1 MTDQQL
7 YIDGVLMDMS
17 EDSAIT
23 LDIKSNLF
31 RDITKMTANTTYTI
45 NLPKTA
51 HNMAVLEFAGK
62 PSTSSRYPYIFHTA
76 RYFRNGLEIIRNG
89 RASVLSVKE
98 TIEISIYW
106 GFFQALATLQS
117 SDLKLN
123 ELNCTKYLRFNRNNS
138 SYTYEKAI
146 SEGVFYGTY
155 DAAAV
160 KTSSEEWQGYD
171 RSVGGNSNTTYSLVD
186 GKIRTG
192 TEVGKYVSGEV
203 LTDETYQCAI
213 IPFEAG
219 MRATISKVLG
229 KGDYRT
235 WAILDTN
242 KNIVILAADAGT
254 TEAETNPNIPA
265 PDPILPAT
273 IGAGILCAS
282 VDTKTAMTTIS
293 IRFALMDEAPAGQV
307 EYGSYDPATGFTEA
321 WGVED
326 IPADKGGTEI
336 TVNVTRY
343 KQAGRL
349 IYVKPSKSGMLYWIA
364 GEGSDSNYYVSGGT
378 QYKTSRFAP
387 YSVKYTSES
396 EPIDIDLQAPATA
409 EWLVINAI
417 KEYSTGTTI
426 QVKSETENRAKASS
440 REVQTSSG
448 GGTFGGGGSFGYADK
463 GAIQPSVTAQ
473 YILDLI
479 TAQTGVAFGWSSQAK
494 ETIKGLAV
502 PLITRKADAQTVV
515 GSFEGTFIATT
526 NLGILEIQPT
536 SLSEVFDGLEL
547 ANRYSQL
554 KVKIA
559 CTMIFDVQ
567 INWSWDASNARP
579 NGHIGNSY
587 EGSIEWNGVYQ
598 YDPCYV
604 EIKVVSKHTS
614 DQEESEY
621 TKTYI
626 AGKEIEKDD
635 AYSRT
640 YITDY
645 DSDKVN
651 GRFIHLAAGR
661 GEIQLE
667 EGDIVT
673 FEFKHYGKG
682 TLRGLRGY
690 NGRISA
696 SISQSDEVPYGGNFP
711 IGKNLPDIK
720 VTDFLKCICILTSTF
735 PSQRFTDG
743 RLAFAD
749 IVSLWEAKAQA
760 VDWTKKLIP
769 SEACN
774 HPRQTDFSV
783 EDYCQH
789 NIYKWKE
796 DDTVFQKHDADME
809 IDNKTLEY
817 TQDVCTL
824 PFAATD
830 GNRIP
835 IYEWESVQRYFGRTT
850 TLTVQTATKYKAC
863 KDRIVNLT
871 KTDAGYA
878 ALAFN
883 IDLQGIFDSKLE
895 KLRKTVAN
903 PHQITERFN
912 LSDLEILNFDETKP
926 VYLAQYGA
934 YFAVLEIKTTNSGY
948 CEVTMIELNN

>member
-17 EDSAIT
+17 EESAIT

-62 PSTSSRYPYIFHTA
+62 PSTSSKYPYIFHTA
-76 RYFRNGLEIIRNG
+76 RYFRNGLEIIHSG

-106 GFFQALATLQS
+106 GLFQALATLQS

-123 ELNCTKYLRFNRNNS
+123 ELNCTKYLRFTKDNS
-138 SYTYEKAI
+138 YDTYEKAI
-146 SEGVFYGTY
+146 ADGVFYGRYET
-155 DAAAV
+155 AV
-160 KTSSEEWQGYD
+160 AKTSSDEWMGFDQN
-171 RSVGGNSNTTYSLVD
+171 VGGNSDTTYSLVE

-192 TEVGKYVSGEV
+192 TEIGKYVSGEV

-213 IPFEAG
+213 IPFEVG

-229 KGDYRT
+229 KGQFRT

-242 KNIVILAADAGT
+242 KNVISLADDAGK
-254 TEAETNPNIPA
+254 TEKETRPVLFA
-265 PDPILPAT
+265 PDPILGMFVSA
-273 IGAGILCAS
+273 GACIANLETS
-282 VDTKTAMTTIS
+282 VAMETIS
-293 IRFALMDEAPAGQV
+293 IRVRAEKAGSV
-307 EYGSYDPATGFTEA
+307 EYGALDTKTGETTP
-321 WGVED
+321 WGTYEVAAGE
-326 IPADKGGTEI
+326 TEI
-336 TVNVTRY
+336 NVV
-343 KQAGRL
+343 KS
-349 IYVKPSKSGMLYWIA
+349 KPSGLLVYIKPSVDKMIGKSMSTSVAAYYLSDGKLSQVEA
-364 GEGSDSNYYVSGGT
+364 SGEYN
-378 QYKTSRFAP
+378 
-387 YSVKYTSES
+387 VKYTSES
-396 EPIDIDLQAPATA
+396 MPIDVDLQAPATA
-409 EWLVINAI
+409 VWLIVNAI
-417 KEYSTGTTI
+417 KAYSTGTTI
-426 QVKSETENRAKASS
+426 LVKSKSETESNSRAST
-440 REVQTSSG
+440 RTFDGSG
-448 GGTFGGGGSFGYADK
+448 SFGGGGSFGSSWSN
-463 GAIQPSVTAQ
+463 GTIQPSVTAR

-479 TAQTGVAFGWSSQAK
+479 TAQTGVAFDWSNQAK
-494 ETIKGLAV
+494 EIIKGLAV

-515 GSFEGTFIATT
+515 GSLEGTFFHTES
-526 NLGILEIQPT
+526 LGVLDFQPT
-536 SLSEVFDGLEL
+536 SLSEVFDGLEIGH
-547 ANRYSQL
+547 RYSQL
-554 KVKIA
+554 NVKIA
-559 CTMIFDVQ
+559 RKMIFDVQ
-567 INWSWDASNARP
+567 MNWSWDASKVTP
-579 NGHIGNSY
+579 SGHKSWSFG
-587 EGSIEWNGVYQ
+587 EGSTEWQAFYSYPPNYIEM
-598 YDPCYV
+598 
-604 EIKVVSKHTS
+604 KVKHKNDDGTWT
-614 DQEESEY
+614 E
-621 TKTYI
+621 TPYI
-626 AGKEIEKDD
+626 AGLQQDETSGK
-635 AYSRT
+635 YV
-640 YITDY
+640 TDY
-645 DSDKVN
+645 ESDKVN
-651 GRFIHLAAGR
+651 GRFIHLVAGR
-661 GEIQLE
+661 GEIDLE

-673 FEFKHYGKG
+673 FEMKHPKNQA
-682 TLRGLRGY
+682 LIGLKCY
-690 NGRISA
+690 NGRLSA
-696 SISQSDEVPYGGNFP
+696 SIKQSDDVPYGGNFP

-735 PSQRFTDG
+735 PSQRFIGGT
-743 RLAFAD
+743 LTFAD
-749 IVSLWEAKAQA
+749 IVNLWEDKAQA

-769 SEACN
+769 SEASN

-796 DDTVFQKHDADME
+796 DDTVYQQHDADMT

-835 IYEWESVQRYFGRTT
+835 IYEWESKQSTFGNTT
-850 TLTVQTATKYKAC
+850 YTRQVATKYKAC

-871 KTDAGYA
+871 KNDAGYA
-878 ALAFN
+878 ELAFN
-883 IDLQGIFDSKLE
+883 IDLQDIFDSKLE

-903 PHQITERFN
+903 PHHIVERFN

-934 YFAVLEIKTTNSGY
+934 YFAVLEIKTTSSGY

>member
-62 PSTSSRYPYIFHTA
+62 PSTSSKYPYIFHTA
-76 RYFRNGLEIIRNG
+76 RYFRNGLEIIHSG

-106 GFFQALATLQS
+106 GLFQALATLQS

-123 ELNCTKYLRFNRNNS
+123 ELNCTKHLRFAKSNS
-138 SYTYEKAI
+138 YDTYEKAI
-146 SEGVFYGTY
+146 ADGVFYGRYET
-155 DAAAV
+155 AV
-160 KTSSEEWQGYD
+160 AKTSSDEWMGFDQN
-171 RSVGGNSNTTYSLVD
+171 VGGNSDTTYSLVE

-192 TEVGKYVSGEV
+192 TEIGKYVSGEV

-213 IPFEAG
+213 IPFEVG

-229 KGDYRT
+229 KGQFRT

-242 KNIVILAADAGT
+242 KNVISLADDAGK
-254 TEAETNPNIPA
+254 TEKETRPVLFA
-265 PDPILPAT
+265 PDPILGMFVRA
-273 IGAGILCAS
+273 GACIANLETS
-282 VDTKTAMTTIS
+282 VAMETIS
-293 IRFALMDEAPAGQV
+293 IRVRAEKAGSV
-307 EYGSYDPATGFTEA
+307 EYGALDTKTGETTP
-321 WGVED
+321 WGTYEVAAGE
-326 IPADKGGTEI
+326 TEI
-336 TVNVTRY
+336 NVV
-343 KQAGRL
+343 KS
-349 IYVKPSKSGMLYWIA
+349 KPSGLLVYIKPSVDKMIGKSMSTSVAAYYLSDGKLSQVQA
-364 GEGSDSNYYVSGGT
+364 SGEYN
-378 QYKTSRFAP
+378 
-387 YSVKYTSES
+387 VKYTSES
-396 EPIDIDLQAPATA
+396 MPIDVDLQAPATA
-409 EWLVINAI
+409 VWLIINAI
-417 KEYSTGTTI
+417 KAYSTGTTI
-426 QVKSETENRAKASS
+426 LVKSKSETESNARAST
-440 REVQTSSG
+440 RTFDGSG
-448 GGTFGGGGSFGYADK
+448 SFGGGGSFGSSWSN
-463 GAIQPSVTAQ
+463 GTIQPSVTAR

-479 TAQTGVAFGWSSQAK
+479 TAQTGVAFDWSNQAK
-494 ETIKGLAV
+494 EIIKGLAV

-515 GSFEGTFIATT
+515 GSLQGTFFHTE
-526 NLGILEIQPT
+526 NLGILDFQPT
-536 SLSEVFDGLEL
+536 SLSEVFDGLEIGH
-547 ANRYSQL
+547 RYSQL
-554 KVKIA
+554 NVKIA
-559 CTMIFDVQ
+559 CKMIFDVQ
-567 INWSWDASNARP
+567 MNWSWDASKVTP
-579 NGHIGNSY
+579 SGHKSWSFG
-587 EGSIEWNGVYQ
+587 EGSTEWQAFYSYPPNYIEM
-598 YDPCYV
+598 
-604 EIKVVSKHTS
+604 KVKHKNDDGTWT
-614 DQEESEY
+614 E
-621 TKTYI
+621 TPYI
-626 AGKEIEKDD
+626 AGLQQDETSGK
-635 AYSRT
+635 YV
-640 YITDY
+640 TDY
-645 DSDKVN
+645 ESDKVN
-651 GRFIHLAAGR
+651 GRFIHLVAGR
-661 GEIQLE
+661 GEIDLE

-673 FEFKHYGKG
+673 FEMKHPKNQA
-682 TLRGLRGY
+682 LIGLKCY
-690 NGRISA
+690 NGRLSA
-696 SISQSDEVPYGGNFP
+696 SIKQSDDVPYGGNFP

-735 PSQRFTDG
+735 PSQRFIGGT
-743 RLAFAD
+743 LTFAD
-749 IVSLWEAKAQA
+749 IVNLWEDKAQA

-769 SEACN
+769 SEASN

-796 DDTVFQKHDADME
+796 DDTVYQQHDADMT

-835 IYEWESVQRYFGRTT
+835 IYEWESKQSTFGNTT
-850 TLTVQTATKYKAC
+850 YTRQVATKYKAC

-871 KTDAGYA
+871 KNDAGYA
-878 ALAFN
+878 ELAFN
-883 IDLQGIFDSKLE
+883 IDLQDIFDNKLE

-903 PHQITERFN
+903 SHQIVERFN

>member
-62 PSTSSRYPYIFHTA
+62 PSTSSKYPFIFHTA
-76 RYFRNGLEIIRNG
+76 RYFRNGLEIIHSG

-106 GFFQALATLQS
+106 GLFQALATLQS

-123 ELNCTKYLRFNRNNS
+123 ELKCTKYLRFTKNNS
-138 SYTYEKAI
+138 YDTYEKAI
-146 SEGVFYGTY
+146 ADGVFYGRYET
-155 DAAAV
+155 AV
-160 KTSSEEWQGYD
+160 AKTSSDEWMGFDQN
-171 RSVGGNSNTTYSLVD
+171 VGGNSDTTYSLVE

-192 TEVGKYVSGEV
+192 TEIGKYVSGEV

-213 IPFEAG
+213 IPFEVG

-229 KGDYRT
+229 KGQFRT

-242 KNIVILAADAGT
+242 KNVISIADDAGK
-254 TEAETNPNIPA
+254 TEKETRPVLFA
-265 PDPILPAT
+265 PDPILGMFVSA
-273 IGAGILCAS
+273 GACIANLETS
-282 VDTKTAMTTIS
+282 VAMETIS
-293 IRFALMDEAPAGQV
+293 IRVRAEKAGSV
-307 EYGSYDPATGFTEA
+307 EYGALDTKTGETTP
-321 WGVED
+321 WGTYEVAAGE
-326 IPADKGGTEI
+326 TEI
-336 TVNVTRY
+336 NVV
-343 KQAGRL
+343 KS
-349 IYVKPSKSGMLYWIA
+349 KPSGLLVYIKPSVDKMIGKSMSTSVAAYYLSDGKLSQVQA
-364 GEGSDSNYYVSGGT
+364 SGEYN
-378 QYKTSRFAP
+378 
-387 YSVKYTSES
+387 VKYTSES
-396 EPIDIDLQAPATA
+396 MPIDVDLQAPATA
-409 EWLVINAI
+409 VWLIINAI
-417 KEYSTGTTI
+417 KAYSTGTTI
-426 QVKSETENRAKASS
+426 LVKSKSETESNARAST
-440 REVQTSSG
+440 RTFDGSG
-448 GGTFGGGGSFGYADK
+448 SFGGGGSFGSSWSN
-463 GAIQPSVTAQ
+463 GTIQPSVTAR

-479 TAQTGVAFGWSSQAK
+479 TAQTGVAFDWSNQAI
-494 ETIKGLAV
+494 EIIKGLAV

-515 GSFEGTFIATT
+515 GSLEGTFFHTES
-526 NLGILEIQPT
+526 LGILDFQPT
-536 SLSEVFDGLEL
+536 SLSEVFDGLEIGH
-547 ANRYSQL
+547 RYSQL
-554 KVKIA
+554 NVKIA
-559 CTMIFDVQ
+559 CKMIFDVQ
-567 INWSWDASNARP
+567 MNWSWDASKVTP
-579 NGHIGNSY
+579 SGHKSWSFG
-587 EGSIEWNGVYQ
+587 EGSTEWQAFYSYPPNYIEM
-598 YDPCYV
+598 
-604 EIKVVSKHTS
+604 KVKHKNDDGTWT
-614 DQEESEY
+614 E
-621 TKTYI
+621 TPYI
-626 AGKEIEKDD
+626 AGLQQDETSGK
-635 AYSRT
+635 YV
-640 YITDY
+640 TDY
-645 DSDKVN
+645 ESDKVN
-651 GRFIHLAAGR
+651 GRFIHLVAGR
-661 GEIQLE
+661 GEIDLE

-673 FEFKHYGKG
+673 FEMKHPKNQA
-682 TLRGLRGY
+682 LIGLKCY
-690 NGRISA
+690 NGRLSA
-696 SISQSDEVPYGGNFP
+696 SIKQSDDVPYGGNFP

-735 PSQRFTDG
+735 PSQRFIGGT
-743 RLAFAD
+743 LTFAD
-749 IVSLWEAKAQA
+749 IVNLWEDKAQA

-769 SEACN
+769 SEASN

-796 DDTVFQKHDADME
+796 DDTVYKQHDADMT

-835 IYEWESVQRYFGRTT
+835 IYEWESKQSTFGNTT
-850 TLTVQTATKYKAC
+850 YTRQVATKYKAC

-871 KTDAGYA
+871 KNDAGYA
-878 ALAFN
+878 ELAFN
-883 IDLQGIFDSKLE
+883 IDLQDIFDDKLE

-903 PHQITERFN
+903 PHHIVERFN

-934 YFAVLEIKTTNSGY
+934 YFAVLEIKTTSSGY

>member
-7 YIDGVLMDMS
+7 YIDGILMDMS
-17 EDSAIT
+17 EETAIT

-62 PSTSSRYPYIFHTA
+62 PSTSSTYPYILHTA

-106 GFFQALATLQS
+106 GLFQALATLQT

-123 ELNCTKYLRFNRNNS
+123 ELNSTKYLRFNRNNS

-146 SEGVFYGTY
+146 SEGVFYGRYET
-155 DAAAV
+155 AAV

-171 RSVGGNSNTTYSLVD
+171 RNVGGNSNTTYSLVD

-203 LTDETYQCAI
+203 LTDETYRCAI

-235 WAILDTN
+235 WAILDKN
-242 KNIVILAADAGT
+242 KNVLSLAVDAGK
-254 TEAETNPNIPA
+254 TEVETYPSLPV
-265 PDPILPAT
+265 PDPMLGMFVEA
-273 IGAGILCAS
+273 GACIANLETS
-282 VDTKTAMTTIS
+282 VAMETIS
-293 IRFALMDEAPAGQV
+293 IRVRAEKAGSV
-307 EYGSYDPATGFTEA
+307 EYGALNKETGETTPWGTYEISAAGETEF
-321 WGVED
+321 
-326 IPADKGGTEI
+326 
-336 TVNVTRY
+336 NVV
-343 KQAGRL
+343 KSKPSGIL
-349 IYVKPSKSGMLYWIA
+349 IYIKPSVDNMINMALNTGVAAYYLSDGKLSQVHSSGA
-364 GEGSDSNYYVSGGT
+364 
-378 QYKTSRFAP
+378 
-387 YSVKYTSES
+387 YSVKCTSES
-396 EPIDIDLQAPATA
+396 MPINVDLKAPATA
-409 EWLVINAI
+409 KWLVVNAI

-426 QVKSETENRAKASS
+426 LVESNSETENNAKAISAFDGDGS
-440 REVQTSSG
+440 
-448 GGTFGGGGSFGYADK
+448 FGGGGSFGSLRSN
-463 GAIQPSVTAQ
+463 GTIQPSVTAQ
-473 YILDLI
+473 YIIDLV
-479 TAQTGVAFGWSSQAK
+479 TAQTGVAFGWSNRAK
-494 ETIKGLAV
+494 EIIKGLAV

-515 GSFEGTFIATT
+515 GSLEGTFFSTE
-526 NLGILEIQPT
+526 NLGILDFQAT
-536 SLSEVFDGLEL
+536 SLSEVFDGLEKGH
-547 ANRYSQL
+547 RYSQL
-554 KVKIA
+554 NVKIA

-567 INWSWDASNARP
+567 MNWSWDASNARP
-579 NGHIGNSY
+579 NGYVGSSY
-587 EGSIEWNGVYQ
+587 EGSTEQNGVYN
-598 YDPCYV
+598 YEPCYV

-626 AGKEIEKDD
+626 AGKEIDEDN
-635 AYSRT
+635 ASFRR

-661 GEIQLE
+661 GEIDLE

-682 TLRGLRGY
+682 GLRGLRGY

-735 PSQRFTDG
+735 PSQRFIGET
-743 RLAFAD
+743 LTFAD
-749 IVSLWEAKAQA
+749 IVNLWEDKAQA

-769 SEACN
+769 SEASN

-796 DDTVFQKHDADME
+796 DDTVYQQHDADMT

-835 IYEWESVQRYFGRTT
+835 IYEWESKQSTFGRT
-850 TLTVQTATKYKAC
+850 TLTVQVATKYKAC

-871 KTDAGYA
+871 KNDAGYA
-878 ALAFN
+878 ELAFN
-883 IDLQGIFDSKLE
+883 IDLQDIFDNKLK

-934 YFAVLEIKTTNSGY
+934 YFAVLEVKTTRGGY
-948 CEVTMIELNN
+948 CDVTMIELNN

>member
-1 MTDQQL
+1 MTDHQL
-7 YIDGVLMDMS
+7 YIDGILMDMS
-17 EDSAIT
+17 EETAIT

-62 PSTSSRYPYIFHTA
+62 PSTSSKYPYIFHTA

-106 GFFQALATLQS
+106 GLFQALATLQS

-123 ELNCTKYLRFNRNNS
+123 ELNCTKYLRFAKNNTS
-138 SYTYEKAI
+138 DTYEKAI
-146 SEGVFYGTY
+146 SEGVFYGRYET
-155 DAAAV
+155 AV
-160 KTSSEEWQGYD
+160 FKTSSEEWQGYD
-171 RSVGGNSNTTYSLVD
+171 SNVGGNSDTTYSLVD

-192 TEVGKYVSGEV
+192 TEIGKYVSCEV
-203 LTDETYQCAI
+203 LTDETYRCAI

-229 KGDYRT
+229 KGQFRT

-242 KNIVILAADAGT
+242 KNVLSLADDAGK
-254 TEAETNPNIPA
+254 TEKETYPILPA
-265 PDPILPAT
+265 PDPILGT
-273 IGAGILCAS
+273 FVSAGDCIANLETS
-282 VDTKTAMTTIS
+282 VAMETIS
-293 IRFALMDEAPAGQV
+293 IRVRAKKAGSV
-307 EYGSYDPATGFTEA
+307 EYGTLNKETGETTPWGTYDVAAGETEFSVVKSKPS
-321 WGVED
+321 G
-326 IPADKGGTEI
+326 I
-336 TVNVTRY
+336 
-343 KQAGRL
+343 L
-349 IYVKPSKSGMLYWIA
+349 IYIKPSVDDMINMVLSTKGVVAYYL
-364 GEGSDSNYYVSGGT
+364 SDGKLSQVHSLG
-378 QYKTSRFAP
+378 A

-396 EPIDIDLQAPATA
+396 MPIDVELQAPATA
-409 EWLVINAI
+409 QWLIVNAI

-426 QVKSETENRAKASS
+426 LVKSISETENNAKASRGTFGGS
-440 REVQTSSG
+440 FGNSG
-448 GGTFGGGGSFGYADK
+448 GGTFKSEGT
-463 GAIQPSVTAQ
+463 IQPSVTAQ

-479 TAQTGVAFGWSSQAK
+479 TVQTGVAFGWSNRAK
-494 ETIKGLAV
+494 ETINGLAV

-515 GSFEGTFIATT
+515 GSLEGTFFQTES
-526 NLGILEIQPT
+526 LGILDFQPT
-536 SLSEVFDGLEL
+536 SLSEVFDGLEIGH
-547 ANRYSQL
+547 RYSQL
-554 KVKIA
+554 NVKIA
-559 CTMIFDVQ
+559 CKMIFDVQ
-567 INWSWDASNARP
+567 MNWSWDASKVTP
-579 NGHIGNSY
+579 SGHKSWSFG
-587 EGSIEWNGVYQ
+587 EGSTESQAFYSYPPNYIEMKVKHNNG
-598 YDPCYV
+598 DGTWTETP
-604 EIKVVSKHTS
+604 
-614 DQEESEY
+614 
-621 TKTYI
+621 YI
-626 AGKEIEKDD
+626 AGLQQDETSGK
-635 AYSRT
+635 YV
-640 YITDY
+640 TDY
-645 DSDKVN
+645 ESDKVN
-651 GRFIHLAAGR
+651 GRFIHLVAGR
-661 GEIQLE
+661 GEIDLE

-673 FEFKHYGKG
+673 FEMKHPKNQ
-682 TLRGLRGY
+682 TLIGLKCY
-690 NGRISA
+690 NGRLSA
-696 SISQSDEVPYGGNFP
+696 SIKQSDEVPYGGNFP

-735 PSQRFTDG
+735 PSQRFIGGT
-743 RLAFAD
+743 LTFAD

-796 DDTVFQKHDADME
+796 DDTVYQQHDADMT

-835 IYEWESVQRYFGRTT
+835 IYEWENHQYTFGRTT
-850 TLTVQTATKYKAC
+850 KTVQTPTKYKAC

-871 KTDAGYA
+871 KNDAGYA
-878 ALAFN
+878 ELAFN
-883 IDLQGIFDSKLE
+883 IDLQDIFDNKLE

-903 PHQITERFN
+903 PHHIVERFN
-912 LSDLEILNFDETKP
+912 LSDLEILEFDETKP

-934 YFAVLEIKTTNSGY
+934 YFAVTEIKTTSSGY

>member
-7 YIDGVLMDMS
+7 YIDGILMDMS
-17 EDSAIT
+17 EETAIT

-62 PSTSSRYPYIFHTA
+62 PSTSSKYPYILHTA

-106 GFFQALATLQS
+106 GLFQALATLQS

-123 ELNCTKYLRFNRNNS
+123 ELNCTKYLRFTKNNS
-138 SYTYEKAI
+138 PYTYEKAI
-146 SEGVFYGTY
+146 SEGVFYGRYET
-155 DAAAV
+155 AAV

-171 RSVGGNSNTTYSLVD
+171 RNVGGNSDTTYSLVG

-242 KNIVILAADAGT
+242 KNVLSLADDAGK
-254 TEAETNPNIPA
+254 TEVETYPLLPS
-265 PDPILPAT
+265 PDPMLGTFVSA
-273 IGAGILCAS
+273 GACIANIETS
-282 VDTKTAMTTIS
+282 VAMETIS
-293 IRFALMDEAPAGQV
+293 IRVRAEKAGSV
-307 EYGSYDPATGFTEA
+307 EYGALNKETGETTPWGTYDVAAGETEF
-321 WGVED
+321 
-326 IPADKGGTEI
+326 
-336 TVNVTRY
+336 NVV
-343 KQAGRL
+343 KSKPSGIL
-349 IYVKPSKSGMLYWIA
+349 IYIKPSADDMINMALSTGVAAYYLSDGKLSQVHSSGA
-364 GEGSDSNYYVSGGT
+364 
-378 QYKTSRFAP
+378 
-387 YSVKYTSES
+387 YSVKYTSGS
-396 EPIDIDLQAPATA
+396 MPIDVDLQAPATA

-417 KEYSTGTTI
+417 KEYSTGTNI
-426 QVKSETENRAKASS
+426 LVKSETESRARAIS
-440 REVQTSSG
+440 
-448 GGTFGGGGSFGYADK
+448 GTFDGGGSFGGGSFGFADK
-463 GAIQPSVTAQ
+463 GTIQPSVTAQ
-473 YILDLI
+473 YIIDLI
-479 TAQTGVAFGWSSQAK
+479 TAQTGVAFGWSNRAK
-494 ETIKGLAV
+494 EIIKGLAV

-515 GSFEGTFIATT
+515 GSLEGTFFQTE
-526 NLGILEIQPT
+526 NLGILDFQLT
-536 SLSEVFDGLEL
+536 SLSEVFDGLEIGH
-547 ANRYSQL
+547 RYSQL
-554 KVKIA
+554 NVKIA

-567 INWSWDASNARP
+567 MNWSWDASNARP
-579 NGHIGNSY
+579 NGHVGSSY
-587 EGSIEWNGVYQ
+587 EGSTEYNGVYN
-598 YDPCYV
+598 YEPCYV

-614 DQEESEY
+614 TQEESEY

-626 AGKEIEKDD
+626 AGKEIDEDN
-635 AYSRT
+635 ASFRR

-661 GEIQLE
+661 GEIELE
-667 EGDIVT
+667 DGDIVT

-682 TLRGLRGY
+682 VLRGLRGY

-735 PSQRFTDG
+735 PSQRFIGET
-743 RLAFAD
+743 LTFAD
-749 IVSLWEAKAQA
+749 IVNLWEDKAQA

-769 SEACN
+769 SEASN

-796 DDTVFQKHDADME
+796 DDTVYQQHDADMT

-830 GNRIP
+830 ENRIP
-835 IYEWESVQRYFGRTT
+835 IYEWESKQSNFGRTT
-850 TLTVQTATKYKAC
+850 ITTQVATKYKAC

-871 KTDAGYA
+871 KNDAGYA
-878 ALAFN
+878 ELAFN

-912 LSDLEILNFDETKP
+912 LSDLEILEFDETKP

-934 YFAVLEIKTTNSGY
+934 YFAVLEIKTTSSGY

>member
-7 YIDGVLMDMS
+7 YIDGILMDMS

-62 PSTSSRYPYIFHTA
+62 PSTSSKYPYIFHTA
-76 RYFRNGLEIIRNG
+76 RYFRNGLEIIHSG

-106 GFFQALATLQS
+106 GLFQALATLQS

-123 ELNCTKYLRFNRNNS
+123 ELNCTKYLRFTKDNS
-138 SYTYEKAI
+138 PYTYEKAI
-146 SEGVFYGTY
+146 ADGVFYGRYET
-155 DAAAV
+155 AV
-160 KTSSEEWQGYD
+160 AKTSSDEWMGFD
-171 RSVGGNSNTTYSLVD
+171 LNVGGNNDTTYSLVE

-192 TEVGKYVSGEV
+192 TEIGKYLSGEV

-229 KGDYRT
+229 KGQFRT

-242 KNIVILAADAGT
+242 KNVISLADDAGK
-254 TEAETNPNIPA
+254 TEKETYPVLPA
-265 PDPILPAT
+265 PNPMLGMFVSA
-273 IGAGILCAS
+273 GACIANLETS
-282 VDTKTAMTTIS
+282 VAMETIS
-293 IRFALMDEAPAGQV
+293 IRVRAEKAGFV
-307 EYGSYDPATGFTEA
+307 EYGALDTKTGETTPWGTHEVEA
-321 WGVED
+321 GE
-326 IPADKGGTEI
+326 TEI
-336 TVNVTRY
+336 NVV
-343 KQAGRL
+343 KS
-349 IYVKPSKSGMLYWIA
+349 KPSGLLVYIKPSVDKMISMVISTAVAAYYL
-364 GEGSDSNYYVSGGT
+364 SDGKLSKVQVGG
-378 QYKTSRFAP
+378 A

-396 EPIDIDLQAPATA
+396 MPIDVSLQAPATA
-409 EWLVINAI
+409 VWLIINAI
-417 KEYSTGTTI
+417 KAYSTGTTI
-426 QVKSETENRAKASS
+426 LVKSKSETENNARASS
-440 REVQTSSG
+440 GTFERSG
-448 GGTFGGGGSFGYADK
+448 GSFGGGGSSGSSW
-463 GAIQPSVTAQ
+463 GNGTIQPSVTAK

-479 TAQTGVAFGWSSQAK
+479 TAQTGVAFGWSNRAK
-494 ETIKGLAV
+494 EIIKGLAV
-502 PLITRKADAQTVV
+502 PLITRKADSQTVA
-515 GSFEGTFIATT
+515 GSFEGTFFQTES
-526 NLGILEIQPT
+526 LGILDFQPK
-536 SLSEVFDGLEL
+536 SLSEVFDGLEIGH
-547 ANRYSQL
+547 RYSQL
-554 KVKIA
+554 NVKIA
-559 CTMIFDVQ
+559 CKMIFDVQ
-567 INWSWDASNARP
+567 MNWSWDASKATP
-579 NGHIGNSY
+579 SGYKAWSFD
-587 EGSIEWNGVYQ
+587 EGSTERQAFYSYPPNYIEM
-598 YDPCYV
+598 
-604 EIKVVSKHTS
+604 KVKHKNNDGTWTETPYIAGAL
-614 DQEESEY
+614 QEESRKYVTNYE
-621 TKTYI
+621 
-626 AGKEIEKDD
+626 
-635 AYSRT
+635 
-640 YITDY
+640 
-645 DSDKVN
+645 SDMVN
-651 GRFIHLAAGR
+651 GRFIRLLAGR
-661 GEIQLE
+661 GEIDLE

-673 FEFKHYGKG
+673 FEMKHPKNRA
-682 TLRGLRGY
+682 LFGLKCY
-690 NGRISA
+690 NGRLTA
-696 SISQSDEVPYGGNFP
+696 SIKQSDEVPYGGNFP

-735 PSQRFTDG
+735 TSQRFIGGT
-743 RLAFAD
+743 LTFAD
-749 IVSLWEAKAQA
+749 IVNLWETKAQA

-769 SEACN
+769 SEASN

-796 DDTVFQKHDADME
+796 DDTVYQQHDADMT

-835 IYEWESVQRYFGRTT
+835 IYEWEESTTYFGNSVNHTEWTT
-850 TLTVQTATKYKAC
+850 QAATKYKAC

-871 KTDAGYA
+871 KNDAGYA
-878 ALAFN
+878 ELAFN
-883 IDLQGIFDSKLE
+883 IDLQDIFDNKLE
-895 KLRKTVAN
+895 KFRKTVAN
-903 PHQITERFN
+903 PHHIVERFN

>member
-1 MTDQQL
+1 MDLPENTD
-7 YIDGVLMDMS
+7 VV
-17 EDSAIT
+17 

-31 RDITKMTANTTYTI
+31 RDVTKMTSNYTYTI
-45 NLPKTA
+45 QLPRTVHNLSVLQQADRPKS
-51 HNMAVLEFAGK
+51 G
-62 PSTSSRYPYIFHTA
+62 SRYPYIFHTA

-106 GFFQALATLQS
+106 GLFQALATLQS

-123 ELNCTKYLRFNRNNS
+123 ELNCTKYLRFTKNNS
-138 SYTYEKAI
+138 YDTYEKAI
-146 SEGVFYGTY
+146 TEGVFYGRYET
-155 DAAAV
+155 AV
-160 KTSSEEWQGYD
+160 AKTSSDEWYGYD
-171 RSVGGNSNTTYSLVD
+171 RNVGGNSDTTYSLVE

-229 KGDYRT
+229 KGQFRT

-242 KNIVILAADAGT
+242 KNVLSIADDAGK
-254 TEAETNPNIPA
+254 TEKETSPILQA
-265 PDPILPAT
+265 PDPMLGMFVKA
-273 IGAGILCAS
+273 GACIANLETS
-282 VDTKTAMTTIS
+282 VAMETIS
-293 IRFALMDEAPAGQV
+293 IRVRAEKAGSV
-307 EYGSYDPATGFTEA
+307 EYGALNKETGETTPWGTYEVAAGETEFS
-321 WGVED
+321 VV
-326 IPADKGGTEI
+326 KS
-336 TVNVTRY
+336 
-343 KQAGRL
+343 
-349 IYVKPSKSGMLYWIA
+349 KPSGLLVYIKPSVDKMINMALSTAVAAYYL
-364 GEGSDSNYYVSGGT
+364 SDGKLSQVKAVG
-378 QYKTSRFAP
+378 A

-396 EPIDIDLQAPATA
+396 MPIDVDLQAPATA
-409 EWLVINAI
+409 EWLIINAI
-417 KEYSTGTTI
+417 KAYSTGTTI
-426 QVKSETENRAKASS
+426 LVKSNSETENNARAS
-440 REVQTSSG
+440 
-448 GGTFGGGGSFGYADK
+448 GGTFNGSGSFGGGSSISFASDGT
-463 GAIQPSVTAQ
+463 IQPSVTAQ

-479 TAQTGVAFGWSSQAK
+479 TAETGVAFGWSNQAK
-494 ETIKGLAV
+494 EIIKGLAV

-515 GSFEGTFIATT
+515 GSFEGTFFSTE
-526 NLGILEIQPT
+526 NLGILDFQPT
-536 SLSEVFDGLEL
+536 SLSEVFDGLEIGH
-547 ANRYSQL
+547 RHSQL
-554 KVKIA
+554 NVKIA

-567 INWSWDASNARP
+567 MNWSWDASKVNP
-579 NGHIGNSY
+579 SLHKSWSY
-587 EGSIEWNGVYQ
+587 GGSTETQAVYL
-598 YDPCYV
+598 YPPCYI

-626 AGKEIEKDD
+626 AG
-635 AYSRT
+635 RT
-640 YITDY
+640 SDYEGTDPSV
-645 DSDKVN
+645 SDTSDQLVG

-661 GEIQLE
+661 GEIELE

-673 FEFKHYGKG
+673 FEMKHPKNQR
-682 TLRGLRGY
+682 LMGLKCY
-690 NGRISA
+690 NGRLSA
-696 SISQSDEVPYGGNFP
+696 SIKQSDEVPYGGNFP

-720 VTDFLKCICILTSTF
+720 VTDFLKCICILASTF
-735 PSQRFTDG
+735 PSQRFIGGT
-743 RLAFAD
+743 LSLVD
-749 IVSLWEAKAQA
+749 IVSLWETKAQA

-769 SEACN
+769 SEASN

-796 DDTVFQKHDADME
+796 DDTVYQQHDADMTV
-809 IDNKTLEY
+809 DNKTLEY

-835 IYEWESVQRYFGRTT
+835 IYEWESKQYTFGRTT
-850 TLTVQTATKYKAC
+850 ITVQVATKYKAC

-871 KTDAGYA
+871 KSDTGYA
-878 ALAFN
+878 ELAFN
-883 IDLQGIFDSKLE
+883 IDLQSIFDSKLE
-895 KLRKTVAN
+895 KFRKTIAN

-934 YFAVLEIKTTNSGY
+934 YFAVLEIKTTSSGY

>member
-1 MTDQQL
+1 MTDHQL
-7 YIDGVLMDMS
+7 YIDGILMDMS
-17 EDSAIT
+17 EETAIT

-31 RDITKMTANTTYTI
+31 RDVTKMTANTTYTI

-62 PSTSSRYPYIFHTA
+62 PSTSSKYPYIFHTA

-106 GFFQALATLQS
+106 GLFQALATLQS

-123 ELNCTKYLRFNRNNS
+123 ELNCTKYLRFSKNNTS
-138 SYTYEKAI
+138 DTYEKAI
-146 SEGVFYGTY
+146 SEGVFYGRYET
-155 DAAAV
+155 AV
-160 KTSSEEWQGYD
+160 FKTSSEEWQGYD
-171 RSVGGNSNTTYSLVD
+171 SNVGGNSDTTYSLVD

-192 TEVGKYVSGEV
+192 TEIGKYVSGEV
-203 LTDETYQCAI
+203 LTDETYRCAI

-229 KGDYRT
+229 KGQFRT
-235 WAILDTN
+235 WAILDIN
-242 KNIVILAADAGT
+242 KNVLSLADDAGK
-254 TEAETNPNIPA
+254 TEKETRPVLTA
-265 PDPILPAT
+265 PDPML
-273 IGAGILCAS
+273 GMFVSAGDCIANLETS
-282 VDTKTAMTTIS
+282 VAMETIS
-293 IRFALMDEAPAGQV
+293 IRVRAEKAGSV
-307 EYGSYDPATGFTEA
+307 EYGTLNKETGETTPWGTYDVAAGKTEFSVVKRKPS
-321 WGVED
+321 G
-326 IPADKGGTEI
+326 I
-336 TVNVTRY
+336 
-343 KQAGRL
+343 L
-349 IYVKPSKSGMLYWIA
+349 IYIKPSVDKMINMALSTGDVA
-364 GEGSDSNYYVSGGT
+364 AYYLSGGKLS
-378 QYKTSRFAP
+378 QVQSSGA

-396 EPIDIDLQAPATA
+396 MPVDVDLQAPATA
-409 EWLVINAI
+409 KLLIINAI
-417 KEYSTGTTI
+417 KDYSTGTTI
-426 QVKSETENRAKASS
+426 LVKSISEPESNAKASRGTFGGS
-440 REVQTSSG
+440 FGNSG
-448 GGTFGGGGSFGYADK
+448 GGTLKSEGT
-463 GAIQPSVTAQ
+463 IQPSVTAQ

-479 TAQTGVAFGWSSQAK
+479 TVQTGVEFGWSNRAK
-494 ETIKGLAV
+494 ETINGLAV

-515 GSFEGTFIATT
+515 GSLEGTFFQTES
-526 NLGILEIQPT
+526 LGILDFQPT
-536 SLSEVFDGLEL
+536 SLSEVFDGMEIGH
-547 ANRYSQL
+547 RYSQL
-554 KVKIA
+554 NVKIA
-559 CTMIFDVQ
+559 CKMIFDVQ
-567 INWSWDASNARP
+567 MNWSWDASKVTP
-579 NGHIGNSY
+579 SGHKSWSFG
-587 EGSIEWNGVYQ
+587 EGSTESQAFYSYPPNYIEMKVKHNNG
-598 YDPCYV
+598 DGTWTETP
-604 EIKVVSKHTS
+604 
-614 DQEESEY
+614 
-621 TKTYI
+621 YI
-626 AGKEIEKDD
+626 AGLQQDETSGK
-635 AYSRT
+635 YV
-640 YITDY
+640 TDY
-645 DSDKVN
+645 ESDKLN
-651 GRFIHLAAGR
+651 GRFIHLVSGR
-661 GEIQLE
+661 GEIDLE

-673 FEFKHYGKG
+673 FEMKHPRNQA
-682 TLRGLRGY
+682 LIGLRCY
-690 NGRISA
+690 NGRLSA
-696 SISQSDEVPYGGNFP
+696 SIKQSDEVPYGGNYP

-735 PSQRFTDG
+735 PSQRFIGGT
-743 RLAFAD
+743 LTFAD

-769 SEACN
+769 SEASN

-796 DDTVFQKHDADME
+796 DDTVYQQHDADMA

-835 IYEWESVQRYFGRTT
+835 IYEWENHQYTFGRTT
-850 TLTVQTATKYKAC
+850 KTVQTPTKYKAC

-871 KTDAGYA
+871 KNDAGYA
-878 ALAFN
+878 ELAFN
-883 IDLQGIFDSKLE
+883 IDLQGIFDSRLE

>member
-1 MTDQQL
+1 
-7 YIDGVLMDMS
+7 MDMS
-17 EDSAIT
+17 EETAIT

-62 PSTSSRYPYIFHTA
+62 PSTSSKYPYILHTA

-106 GFFQALATLQS
+106 GLFQALATLQS

-123 ELNCTKYLRFNRNNS
+123 ELNCTKYLRFTKNNNP
-138 SYTYEKAI
+138 YTYEKAI
-146 SEGVFYGTY
+146 SEGVFYGRYET
-155 DAAAV
+155 AAV

-171 RSVGGNSNTTYSLVD
+171 RNVGGNSDTTYSLVG

-229 KGDYRT
+229 MGDYRT

-242 KNIVILAADAGT
+242 KNVLSLADDAGK
-254 TEAETNPNIPA
+254 TEVETYPLLPS
-265 PDPILPAT
+265 PDPMLGTFVSA
-273 IGAGILCAS
+273 GACIANIETS
-282 VDTKTAMTTIS
+282 MAMETIS
-293 IRFALMDEAPAGQV
+293 IRVRAEKAGSV
-307 EYGSYDPATGFTEA
+307 EYGALNKETGETTPWGTYDVAAGETEF
-321 WGVED
+321 
-326 IPADKGGTEI
+326 
-336 TVNVTRY
+336 NVV
-343 KQAGRL
+343 KSKPSGIL
-349 IYVKPSKSGMLYWIA
+349 IYIKPSVDKMINMALSTGVAAYYLSDGKLSQVHSSGA
-364 GEGSDSNYYVSGGT
+364 
-378 QYKTSRFAP
+378 
-387 YSVKYTSES
+387 YSVKYKSKS
-396 EPIDIDLQAPATA
+396 MPIDVDLQAPATA

-426 QVKSETENRAKASS
+426 LVKSETESRAIS
-440 REVQTSSG
+440 
-448 GGTFGGGGSFGYADK
+448 GTFDGGGSFGGGSFGFADK
-463 GAIQPSVTAQ
+463 GTIQPSVTAQ
-473 YILDLI
+473 YIIDLI
-479 TAQTGVAFGWSSQAK
+479 TAQTGVAFGWSNRAK
-494 ETIKGLAV
+494 EIIKGLAV

-515 GSFEGTFIATT
+515 GSLEGTFFQTE
-526 NLGILEIQPT
+526 NLGILDFQLT
-536 SLSEVFDGLEL
+536 SLSEVFDGLEIGH
-547 ANRYSQL
+547 RYSQL
-554 KVKIA
+554 NVKIA

-567 INWSWDASNARP
+567 MNWSWDASNARP
-579 NGHIGNSY
+579 NGHVGSSY
-587 EGSIEWNGVYQ
+587 EGSTEYNGVYN
-598 YDPCYV
+598 YEPCYV

-614 DQEESEY
+614 TQEESEY

-626 AGKEIEKDD
+626 AGKEIDEDN
-635 AYSRT
+635 ASFRR

-661 GEIQLE
+661 GEIELE
-667 EGDIVT
+667 DGDIVT

-682 TLRGLRGY
+682 VLRGLRGY

-735 PSQRFTDG
+735 PSQRFIGET
-743 RLAFAD
+743 LTFAD
-749 IVSLWEAKAQA
+749 IVNLWEDKAQA

-769 SEACN
+769 SEASN

-796 DDTVFQKHDADME
+796 DDTVYQQHDADMT

-835 IYEWESVQRYFGRTT
+835 IYEWESKQSNFDRTT
-850 TLTVQTATKYKAC
+850 ITTQVATKYKAC

-871 KTDAGYA
+871 KNDAGYA
-878 ALAFN
+878 ELAFN
-883 IDLQGIFDSKLE
+883 INLQDIFDNKLK

-926 VYLAQYGA
+926 VYIAQYGA
-934 YFAVLEIKTTNSGY
+934 YFAVLEVKTTSSGY

>member
-7 YIDGVLMDMS
+7 YIDGILMDMS
-17 EDSAIT
+17 EETAIT

-62 PSTSSRYPYIFHTA
+62 PSTSSTYPYILHTA

-106 GFFQALATLQS
+106 GLFAALATLQT

-146 SEGVFYGTY
+146 SEGVFYGRYET
-155 DAAAV
+155 AAV

-171 RSVGGNSNTTYSLVD
+171 RNVGGNSNTTYSLVG

-203 LTDETYQCAI
+203 LTDETYMCAI

-235 WAILDTN
+235 WAILDKN
-242 KNIVILAADAGT
+242 KNVLSLADDAGK
-254 TEAETNPNIPA
+254 TEVETYPSLPA
-265 PDPILPAT
+265 PDPILGKFVSA
-273 IGAGILCAS
+273 GACIANLETS
-282 VDTKTAMTTIS
+282 VAMETIS
-293 IRFALMDEAPAGQV
+293 IRIRAEKAGSV
-307 EYGSYDPATGFTEA
+307 EYGALNKETGETTPWGTYEISAAGETEF
-321 WGVED
+321 
-326 IPADKGGTEI
+326 
-336 TVNVTRY
+336 NVV
-343 KQAGRL
+343 KSKPSGIL
-349 IYVKPSKSGMLYWIA
+349 IYIKPSVDNMINMALNTGVAAYYLSDGKLSQVHSSGA
-364 GEGSDSNYYVSGGT
+364 
-378 QYKTSRFAP
+378 
-387 YSVKYTSES
+387 YSVKCTSES
-396 EPIDIDLQAPATA
+396 MPINIDLQAPATA

-426 QVKSETENRAKASS
+426 QVKSETESRARASS
-440 REVQTSSG
+440 REVQTSSSG
-448 GGTFGGGGSFGYADK
+448 SFGGGGSFGYTDK
-463 GAIQPSVTAQ
+463 GTIQPVVTVQ
-473 YILDLI
+473 YIIDLI
-479 TAQTGVAFGWSSQAK
+479 TAQTGVAFGWSNRAK

-515 GSFEGTFIATT
+515 GSLEGTFFQTES
-526 NLGILEIQPT
+526 LGILDFQLT
-536 SLSEVFDGLEL
+536 SLSEVFDGLEIGH
-547 ANRYSQL
+547 RYSQL
-554 KVKIA
+554 NVKIA

-567 INWSWDASNARP
+567 MNWSWDASNARP
-579 NGHIGNSY
+579 NGYVGSSY
-587 EGSIEWNGVYQ
+587 EGSTEHNGVYN
-598 YDPCYV
+598 YKPCYV

-626 AGKEIEKDD
+626 AGQEIDEDN
-635 AYSRT
+635 ASSIR

-651 GRFIHLAAGR
+651 GRFIHLAVGR
-661 GEIQLE
+661 GEIELK

-673 FEFKHYGKG
+673 FEFKNYGKG
-682 TLRGLRGY
+682 VLRGLRGY
-690 NGRISA
+690 NGHISA

-735 PSQRFTDG
+735 PSQRFIGET
-743 RLAFAD
+743 LTFAD
-749 IVSLWEAKAQA
+749 IVNLWEDKAQA

-769 SEACN
+769 SEASN

-796 DDTVFQKHDADME
+796 DDTVYQQHDADMT

-835 IYEWESVQRYFGRTT
+835 IYEWESKQSTFGRTT
-850 TLTVQTATKYKAC
+850 ITRQVATKYKAC

-871 KTDAGYA
+871 KNDAGYA
-878 ALAFN
+878 ELAFN
-883 IDLQGIFDSKLE
+883 IDLQDIFDNKLE
-895 KLRKTVAN
+895 RLRKTVAN
-903 PHQITERFN
+903 PHKITERFN
-912 LSDLEILNFDETKP
+912 LSDFEILNFDETKP

-948 CEVTMIELNN
+948 SEVTMIELNN

>member
-7 YIDGVLMDMS
+7 YIDGILMDMS
-17 EDSAIT
+17 EETAIT

-51 HNMAVLEFAGK
+51 HNMAVLQFAGK
-62 PSTSSRYPYIFHTA
+62 PSTSSKYPYIFHTA
-76 RYFRNGLEIIRNG
+76 RFFRNGLEIIRNG

-106 GFFQALATLQS
+106 GLFQALETLQS

-123 ELNCTKYLRFNRNNS
+123 ELNCTKYMRFNRSNN
-138 SYTYEKAI
+138 YDTYEKAI
-146 SEGVFYGTY
+146 SDGVFYGSY
-155 DAAAV
+155 DTAAV
-160 KTSSEEWQGYD
+160 KKSSEEWHGYD
-171 RSVGGNSNTTYSLVD
+171 RNVGGNSDTTYSLVD

-192 TEVGKYVSGEV
+192 TAVGNYVSGEV
-203 LTDETYQCAI
+203 LNDETYRCAI
-213 IPFEAG
+213 IPFTAG
-219 MRATISKVLG
+219 MRATIDTILG
-229 KGDYRT
+229 NGDYRT
-235 WAILDTN
+235 WAILDSN
-242 KNIVILAADAGT
+242 KNVVSLAAEAGT
-254 TEAETNPNIPA
+254 YETETNPTITA
-265 PDPILPAT
+265 PDPILSTA
-273 IGAGILCAS
+273 IGAGTLCAS
-282 VDTKTAMTTIS
+282 GNTKSAMTTIN
-293 IRFALMDEAPAGQV
+293 IRFALKDGAPAGQV
-307 EYGSYDPATGFTEA
+307 EYGSYDPSNGFAEA
-321 WGVED
+321 WGVEEV
-326 IPADKGGTEI
+326 PADKGGTEI
-336 TVNVTRY
+336 TVNIHNY

-349 IYVKPSKSGMLYWIA
+349 VYVKPSKDGMLYWIA
-364 GEGSDSNYYVSGGT
+364 GAGAESNYYVSGGT
-378 QYKTSRFAP
+378 QHKTSSSAP
-387 YSVKYTSES
+387 YSVMYTSES
-396 EPIDIDLQAPATA
+396 EPIDVDLQAPSTA
-409 EWLVINAI
+409 AWLIINAI
-417 KEYSTGTTI
+417 KEYSTGTTVLI
-426 QVKSETENRAKASS
+426 KSETENRA
-440 REVQTSSG
+440 RTSSSEAQ
-448 GGTFGGGGSFGYADK
+448 TYAFGGGSFAYLTK
-463 GAIQPSVTAQ
+463 GVIQPSVTVQ

-479 TAQTGVAFGWSSQAK
+479 TAQTGVAFGWSKQAK

-515 GSFEGTFIATT
+515 GNFEGTFFTTT
-526 NLGILEIQPT
+526 NLGILDFQPT
-536 SLSEVFDGLEL
+536 SLSDVFDGL
-547 ANRYSQL
+547 AVATRYSQL
-554 KVKIA
+554 NVKIA

-567 INWSWDASNARP
+567 MNWSWDASKARP
-579 NGHIGNSY
+579 NVYVGSSY
-587 EGSIEWNGVYQ
+587 EGYTEHNGVYQ
-598 YDPCYV
+598 YEPCYV
-604 EIKVVSKHTS
+604 EIKVVSKHTES
-614 DQEESEY
+614 QEESEY

-626 AGKEIEKDD
+626 AGDEIDEDD
-635 AYSRT
+635 IYSRR
-640 YITDY
+640 YIVDY

-661 GEIQLE
+661 GEIELE

-682 TLRGLRGY
+682 ILRGLRGY
-690 NGRISA
+690 NGRLSA
-696 SISQSDEVPYGGNFP
+696 SIKQSDEVPYGGNFP

-735 PSQRFTDG
+735 PSQRFIGG
-743 RLAFAD
+743 RLAFSD

-769 SEACN
+769 SEASN

-783 EDYCQH
+783 EEYCQH

-796 DDTVFQKHDADME
+796 DDTVYQQHNADMTV
-809 IDNKTLEY
+809 DNKTLEY

-835 IYEWESVQRYFGRTT
+835 IYEWEESTIYFGNSVNHSVWTT
-850 TLTVQTATKYKAC
+850 QTATKYKAC
-863 KDRIVNLT
+863 KDRIVNL
-871 KTDAGYA
+871 KKNDSGYA

-883 IDLQGIFDSKLE
+883 IDLQDIFDNKLE

-912 LSDLEILNFDETKP
+912 LSDLEILKFDETKP

>member
-31 RDITKMTANTTYTI
+31 RDITKMTANATYTI

-62 PSTSSRYPYIFHTA
+62 PSTSSKYPYIFHTA
-76 RYFRNGLEIIRNG
+76 RYFRNGLEIIRSG

-106 GFFQALATLQS
+106 GLFQALATLQS

-123 ELNCTKYLRFNRNNS
+123 ELNCTKHLRFTKNNS
-138 SYTYEKAI
+138 SDTYEKAI
-146 SEGVFYGTY
+146 TEGVFYGNYIT
-155 DAAAV
+155 AV
-160 KTSSEEWQGYD
+160 LKKSSDEWYGFD
-171 RSVGGNSNTTYSLVD
+171 HNVGGNSSATYSLVE

-203 LTDETYQCAI
+203 LADNTYQCAI

-219 MRATISKVLG
+219 MRATIRSVLG
-229 KGDYRT
+229 KGEYRT

-242 KNIVILAADAGT
+242 KSVVSLADDAGK
-254 TEAETNPNIPA
+254 TESETRPVLPA
-265 PDPILPAT
+265 PDPMLGMFVSA
-273 IGAGILCAS
+273 GACIANIETN
-282 VDTKTAMTTIS
+282 VAMETIS
-293 IRFALMDEAPAGQV
+293 IRVRAEKAGSV
-307 EYGSYDPATGFTEA
+307 EYGALNKDTGETTPWGTYEISEA
-321 WGVED
+321 GE
-326 IPADKGGTEI
+326 TEI
-336 TVNVTRY
+336 NVV
-343 KQAGRL
+343 KSKPSGL
-349 IYVKPSKSGMLYWIA
+349 LVYVKPSVADMINLSISTDVA
-364 GEGSDSNYYVSGGT
+364 AYYLSGGKLS
-378 QYKTSRFAP
+378 QVSAGGA
-387 YSVKYTSES
+387 YSVKYTSDS
-396 EPIDIDLQAPATA
+396 EPIDVDLQAPATA
-409 EWLVINAI
+409 EWLIINAI
-417 KEYSTGTTI
+417 RECSTGTTI
-426 QVKSETENRAKASS
+426 LVKSNSETESNARASS
-440 REVQTSSG
+440 SEAQTNSR
-448 GGTFGGGGSFGYADK
+448 GGTFGGSFGSNG
-463 GAIQPSVTAQ
+463 GASFRSDGTIQPSVTAQ

-479 TAQTGVAFGWSSQAK
+479 TAQTGVAFGWSNQAK
-494 ETIKGLAV
+494 EIIKGLAV
-502 PLITRKADAQTVV
+502 PLITRKADEQTVV
-515 GSFEGTFIATT
+515 GGFEGTFYKTE
-526 NLGILEIQPT
+526 NLGILDFQPT
-536 SLSEVFDGLEL
+536 SLSEVFDGLEIGH
-547 ANRYSQL
+547 RYSQL
-554 KVKIA
+554 NVKIA

-567 INWSWDASNARP
+567 MNWSWDASKVNP
-579 NGHIGNSY
+579 SLHKSWSY
-587 EGSIEWNGVYQ
+587 GGSTETQAVYL
-598 YDPCYV
+598 YPPCYI

-614 DQEESEY
+614 NQEESEH

-626 AGKEIEKDD
+626 AG
-635 AYSRT
+635 RT
-640 YITDY
+640 SDY
-645 DSDKVN
+645 EGADPSVSDTSDQLVG

-661 GEIQLE
+661 GEIDLE

-673 FEFKHYGKG
+673 FEMKHPKNQR
-682 TLRGLRGY
+682 LNGLKCY
-690 NGRISA
+690 NGRLSA
-696 SISQSDEVPYGGNFP
+696 SIKQSDEVPYGGNFP

-735 PSQRFTDG
+735 PSQLFIGGT
-743 RLAFAD
+743 LTFAD
-749 IVSLWEAKAQA
+749 IVNLWEAKAQA

-769 SEACN
+769 SEASN

-796 DDTVFQKHDADME
+796 DNTVYQQHNADMT

-835 IYEWESVQRYFGRTT
+835 IYEWESKQYTFGRTT
-850 TLTVQTATKYKAC
+850 RTVQVATKYKAC

-871 KTDAGYA
+871 KNDAGYA
-878 ALAFN
+878 ELAFN
-883 IDLQGIFDSKLE
+883 IDLQSIFDSKLE

-903 PHQITERFN
+903 PHQIVERFN
-912 LSDLEILNFDETKP
+912 LSDLEILDFDETKP

-934 YFAVLEIKTTNSGY
+934 YFAVLEIKTTSSGY
-948 CEVTMIELNN
+948 SEVTMIELNN

>member
-17 EDSAIT
+17 EESAIT

-62 PSTSSRYPYIFHTA
+62 PSTSSKYPYIFHTA
-76 RYFRNGLEIIRNG
+76 RYFRNGLEIIRSG

-106 GFFQALATLQS
+106 GLFQALATLQS

-123 ELNCTKYLRFNRNNS
+123 ELNCTKHLRFTKNNS
-138 SYTYEKAI
+138 SDTYEKAI
-146 SEGVFYGTY
+146 TEGVFYGNYIT
-155 DAAAV
+155 AV
-160 KTSSEEWQGYD
+160 LKKSSDEWYGFD
-171 RSVGGNSNTTYSLVD
+171 HNVGGNSSATYSLVE

-203 LTDETYQCAI
+203 LADNTYQCAI

-219 MRATISKVLG
+219 MRATIRSVLG
-229 KGDYRT
+229 KGEYRT

-242 KNIVILAADAGT
+242 KSVVSLADDAGK
-254 TEAETNPNIPA
+254 TESETRPVLPA
-265 PDPILPAT
+265 PDPMLGMFVSA
-273 IGAGILCAS
+273 GACIANIETN
-282 VDTKTAMTTIS
+282 VAMETIS
-293 IRFALMDEAPAGQV
+293 IRVRAEKAGSV
-307 EYGSYDPATGFTEA
+307 EYGALNKDTGETTPWGTYEISEA
-321 WGVED
+321 GE
-326 IPADKGGTEI
+326 TEI
-336 TVNVTRY
+336 NVV
-343 KQAGRL
+343 KSKPSGL
-349 IYVKPSKSGMLYWIA
+349 LVYVKPSVADMINLSISTDVA
-364 GEGSDSNYYVSGGT
+364 AYYLSGGKLS
-378 QYKTSRFAP
+378 QVSAGGA
-387 YSVKYTSES
+387 YSVKYTSDS
-396 EPIDIDLQAPATA
+396 EPIDVDLQAPATA
-409 EWLVINAI
+409 EWLIINAI
-417 KEYSTGTTI
+417 RECSTGTTI
-426 QVKSETENRAKASS
+426 LVKSNSETESNARASS
-440 REVQTSSG
+440 SEAQTNSR
-448 GGTFGGGGSFGYADK
+448 GGTFGGSFGSNG
-463 GAIQPSVTAQ
+463 GASFRSDGTIQPSVTAQ

-479 TAQTGVAFGWSSQAK
+479 TAQTGVAFGWSNQAK
-494 ETIKGLAV
+494 EIIKGLAV
-502 PLITRKADAQTVV
+502 PLITRKADEQTVV
-515 GSFEGTFIATT
+515 GGFEGTFYKTE
-526 NLGILEIQPT
+526 NLGILDFQPT
-536 SLSEVFDGLEL
+536 SLSEVFDGLEIGH
-547 ANRYSQL
+547 RYSQL
-554 KVKIA
+554 NVKIA

-567 INWSWDASNARP
+567 MNWSWDASKVNP
-579 NGHIGNSY
+579 SLHKSWSY
-587 EGSIEWNGVYQ
+587 GGSTETQAVYL
-598 YDPCYV
+598 YPPCYI

-614 DQEESEY
+614 NQEESEY

-626 AGKEIEKDD
+626 AG
-635 AYSRT
+635 RT
-640 YITDY
+640 SDY
-645 DSDKVN
+645 EGADPSVSDTSDQLVG

-661 GEIQLE
+661 GEIDLE

-673 FEFKHYGKG
+673 FEMKHPKNQR
-682 TLRGLRGY
+682 LNGLKCY
-690 NGRISA
+690 NGRLSA
-696 SISQSDEVPYGGNFP
+696 SIKQSDEVPYGGNFP

-735 PSQRFTDG
+735 PSQRFIGGT
-743 RLAFAD
+743 LTFAD
-749 IVSLWEAKAQA
+749 IVSLWETKAQA

-769 SEACN
+769 SEASN

-796 DDTVFQKHDADME
+796 DDTVYQQHNADMT

-835 IYEWESVQRYFGRTT
+835 IYEWESKQYTFGRTT
-850 TLTVQTATKYKAC
+850 RTVQVATKYKAC

-871 KTDAGYA
+871 KNDAGYA
-878 ALAFN
+878 ELAFN
-883 IDLQGIFDSKLE
+883 IDLQSIFDSKLE

-903 PHQITERFN
+903 PHQIVERFN
-912 LSDLEILNFDETKP
+912 LSDLEILDFDETKP

-934 YFAVLEIKTTNSGY
+934 YFAVLEIKTTSSGY
-948 CEVTMIELNN
+948 SEVTMIELNN

>member
-7 YIDGVLMDMS
+7 YIDGILMDMS

-62 PSTSSRYPYIFHTA
+62 PSTSSKYPYIFHTA
-76 RYFRNGLEIIRNG
+76 RYFRNGLEIIHSG

-106 GFFQALATLQS
+106 GLFQALATLQS

-123 ELNCTKYLRFNRNNS
+123 ELNCTKYLRFTKDNS
-138 SYTYEKAI
+138 PYTYEKAI
-146 SEGVFYGTY
+146 ADGVFYGRYET
-155 DAAAV
+155 AV
-160 KTSSEEWQGYD
+160 AKTSSDEWMGFD
-171 RSVGGNSNTTYSLVD
+171 LNVGGNNDTTYSLVE

-192 TEVGKYVSGEV
+192 TEIGKYLSGEV

-229 KGDYRT
+229 KGQFRT

-242 KNIVILAADAGT
+242 KNVISLADDAGK
-254 TEAETNPNIPA
+254 TEKETYPVLPA
-265 PDPILPAT
+265 PDPMLGMFVSA
-273 IGAGILCAS
+273 GACIANLETS
-282 VDTKTAMTTIS
+282 VAMETIS
-293 IRFALMDEAPAGQV
+293 IRVRAEKAGFV
-307 EYGSYDPATGFTEA
+307 EYGALDTKTGETTPWGTHEVEA
-321 WGVED
+321 GE
-326 IPADKGGTEI
+326 TEI
-336 TVNVTRY
+336 NVVKSKPSGLLVYIKPSVDKMISMAISTAVAAY
-343 KQAGRL
+343 YLSDGKLSQVQAG
-349 IYVKPSKSGMLYWIA
+349 GA
-364 GEGSDSNYYVSGGT
+364 
-378 QYKTSRFAP
+378 

-396 EPIDIDLQAPATA
+396 MPIDVGLQAPATA
-409 EWLVINAI
+409 VWLIINAI
-417 KEYSTGTTI
+417 KAYSTGTTI
-426 QVKSETENRAKASS
+426 LVKSKSETENNARASS
-440 REVQTSSG
+440 GTFERSG
-448 GGTFGGGGSFGYADK
+448 SFGGGGSSGSSW
-463 GAIQPSVTAQ
+463 GNGTIQPSVTAK

-479 TAQTGVAFGWSSQAK
+479 TAQTGVAFGWSNRAK
-494 ETIKGLAV
+494 EIIKGLAV
-502 PLITRKADAQTVV
+502 PLITRKADSQTVV
-515 GSFEGTFIATT
+515 GSFEGTFFQTES
-526 NLGILEIQPT
+526 LGILDFQPK
-536 SLSEVFDGLEL
+536 SLSEVFDGLEIGH
-547 ANRYSQL
+547 RYSQL
-554 KVKIA
+554 NVKIA
-559 CTMIFDVQ
+559 CKMIFDVQ
-567 INWSWDASNARP
+567 MNWSWDASKVTP
-579 NGHIGNSY
+579 SGHKAWSFD
-587 EGSIEWNGVYQ
+587 EGSTERQAFYSYPPNYIEM
-598 YDPCYV
+598 
-604 EIKVVSKHTS
+604 KVKHKNNDGTWTETPYIAGAL
-614 DQEESEY
+614 QEESRKYVTNYE
-621 TKTYI
+621 
-626 AGKEIEKDD
+626 
-635 AYSRT
+635 
-640 YITDY
+640 
-645 DSDKVN
+645 SDMVN
-651 GRFIHLAAGR
+651 GRFIRLLAGR
-661 GEIQLE
+661 GEIDLE

-673 FEFKHYGKG
+673 FEMKHPKNRA
-682 TLRGLRGY
+682 LFGLKCY
-690 NGRISA
+690 NGRLTA
-696 SISQSDEVPYGGNFP
+696 SIKQSDEVPYGGNFP

-735 PSQRFTDG
+735 TSQRFIGGT
-743 RLAFAD
+743 LTFAD
-749 IVSLWEAKAQA
+749 IVNLWETKAQA

-769 SEACN
+769 SEASN

-796 DDTVFQKHDADME
+796 DDTVYQQHDADMT

-835 IYEWESVQRYFGRTT
+835 IYEWEESTIYFGNSVNHTEWTT
-850 TLTVQTATKYKAC
+850 QTATKYKAC

-871 KTDAGYA
+871 KNDAGYA
-878 ALAFN
+878 ELAFN
-883 IDLQGIFDSKLE
+883 IDLQDIFDNKLE

-903 PHQITERFN
+903 PHHIVERFN

-926 VYLAQYGA
+926 VYIAQYGA

>member
-62 PSTSSRYPYIFHTA
+62 PSTSSKYPYIFHTA
-76 RYFRNGLEIIRNG
+76 RYFRNGLEIIHSG

-106 GFFQALATLQS
+106 GLFQALATLQS

-123 ELNCTKYLRFNRNNS
+123 ELNCTKHLRFAKSNS
-138 SYTYEKAI
+138 YDTYEKAI
-146 SEGVFYGTY
+146 ADGVFYGRYET
-155 DAAAV
+155 AV
-160 KTSSEEWQGYD
+160 AKTSSDEWMGFDQN
-171 RSVGGNSNTTYSLVD
+171 VGGNSDTTYSLVE

-192 TEVGKYVSGEV
+192 TEIGKYVSGEV

-213 IPFEAG
+213 IPFEVG

-229 KGDYRT
+229 KGQFRT

-242 KNIVILAADAGT
+242 KNVISLADDAGK
-254 TEAETNPNIPA
+254 TEKETRPVLFA
-265 PDPILPAT
+265 PDPILGMFVSA
-273 IGAGILCAS
+273 GACIANLETS
-282 VDTKTAMTTIS
+282 VAMETIS
-293 IRFALMDEAPAGQV
+293 IRVRAEKAGSV
-307 EYGSYDPATGFTEA
+307 EYGALDTKTGETTP
-321 WGVED
+321 WGTYEVAAGE
-326 IPADKGGTEI
+326 TEI
-336 TVNVTRY
+336 NVV
-343 KQAGRL
+343 KS
-349 IYVKPSKSGMLYWIA
+349 KPSGLLVYIKPSVDKMIGKSMSTSVAAYYLSDGKLSQVQA
-364 GEGSDSNYYVSGGT
+364 SGEYN
-378 QYKTSRFAP
+378 
-387 YSVKYTSES
+387 VKYTSES
-396 EPIDIDLQAPATA
+396 MPIDVDLQAPATA
-409 EWLVINAI
+409 VWLIINAI
-417 KEYSTGTTI
+417 KAYSTGTTI
-426 QVKSETENRAKASS
+426 LVKSKSETESNARAST
-440 REVQTSSG
+440 RTFDGSG
-448 GGTFGGGGSFGYADK
+448 SFGGGGSFGSSWSN
-463 GAIQPSVTAQ
+463 GTIQPSVTAR

-479 TAQTGVAFGWSSQAK
+479 TAQTGVAFDWSNQAK
-494 ETIKGLAV
+494 EIIKGLAV

-515 GSFEGTFIATT
+515 GSLQGTFFHTE
-526 NLGILEIQPT
+526 NLGILDFQPT
-536 SLSEVFDGLEL
+536 SLSEVFDGLEIGH
-547 ANRYSQL
+547 RYSQL
-554 KVKIA
+554 NVKIA
-559 CTMIFDVQ
+559 CKMIFDVQ
-567 INWSWDASNARP
+567 MNWSWDASKVTP
-579 NGHIGNSY
+579 SGHKSWSFG
-587 EGSIEWNGVYQ
+587 EGSTEWQAFYSYPPNYIEM
-598 YDPCYV
+598 
-604 EIKVVSKHTS
+604 KVKHKNDDGTWT
-614 DQEESEY
+614 E
-621 TKTYI
+621 TPYI
-626 AGKEIEKDD
+626 AGLQQDETSGKHV
-635 AYSRT
+635 
-640 YITDY
+640 TDY
-645 DSDKVN
+645 ESDKVN
-651 GRFIHLAAGR
+651 GRFIHLVAGR
-661 GEIQLE
+661 GEIDLE

-673 FEFKHYGKG
+673 FEMKHPKNQA
-682 TLRGLRGY
+682 LIGLKCY
-690 NGRISA
+690 NGRLSA
-696 SISQSDEVPYGGNFP
+696 SIKQSDDVPYGGNFP

-735 PSQRFTDG
+735 PSQRFIGGT
-743 RLAFAD
+743 LTFAD
-749 IVSLWEAKAQA
+749 IVNLWEDKAQA

-769 SEACN
+769 SEASN

-796 DDTVFQKHDADME
+796 DDTVYQQHDADMT

-835 IYEWESVQRYFGRTT
+835 IYEWESKQSTFGNTT
-850 TLTVQTATKYKAC
+850 YTRQVATKYKAC

-871 KTDAGYA
+871 KNDAGYA
-878 ALAFN
+878 ELAFN
-883 IDLQGIFDSKLE
+883 IDLQDIFDNKLE

-903 PHQITERFN
+903 SHQIVERFN

>member
-7 YIDGVLMDMS
+7 YIDGILMDMS
-17 EDSAIT
+17 EETAIT

-62 PSTSSRYPYIFHTA
+62 PSTSSKYPYILHTA

-89 RASVLSVKE
+89 RASVLSVKKN
-98 TIEISIYW
+98 IEISIYF
-106 GFFQALATLQS
+106 GLFQALATLQS

-123 ELNCTKYLRFNRNNS
+123 ELNCTKYLRFTKNNS
-138 SYTYEKAI
+138 YDTYEKAI
-146 SEGVFYGTY
+146 SEGVFYGIYET
-155 DAAAV
+155 AAV

-171 RSVGGNSNTTYSLVD
+171 RNVGGNSDTTYLLVG

-242 KNIVILAADAGT
+242 KNVLSLADDAGK
-254 TEAETNPNIPA
+254 TEVETYPLLPS
-265 PDPILPAT
+265 PDPMLGTFVSA
-273 IGAGILCAS
+273 GACIANIETS
-282 VDTKTAMTTIS
+282 VAMETIS
-293 IRFALMDEAPAGQV
+293 IRVRAEKAGSV
-307 EYGSYDPATGFTEA
+307 EYGALNKETGETTPWGTYEISAAGETEF
-321 WGVED
+321 
-326 IPADKGGTEI
+326 
-336 TVNVTRY
+336 NVV
-343 KQAGRL
+343 KSKPSGIL
-349 IYVKPSKSGMLYWIA
+349 IYIKPSVDKMINKALSTGVAAYYLSDGKLSQVHSSGA
-364 GEGSDSNYYVSGGT
+364 
-378 QYKTSRFAP
+378 

-396 EPIDIDLQAPATA
+396 MPIDVDLQAPATA
-409 EWLVINAI
+409 EWLIVNAI

-426 QVKSETENRAKASS
+426 QVKSETESRARASS
-440 REVQTSSG
+440 MEVQTSSSG
-448 GGTFGGGGSFGYADK
+448 SFGGGSFGYAYK
-463 GAIQPSVTAQ
+463 GTIQPSVTAQ
-473 YILDLI
+473 YILNLI
-479 TAQTGVAFGWSSQAK
+479 TAQTGVSFGWSNRAK

-515 GSFEGTFIATT
+515 GSLEGSFFQTE
-526 NLGILEIQPT
+526 NLGILDFQLT
-536 SLSEVFDGLEL
+536 RLSEVFDGLEIGH
-547 ANRYSQL
+547 RYSQL
-554 KVKIA
+554 NVKIA

-567 INWSWDASNARP
+567 MNWSWDASKVNPSGHKSWSFGDGSTELQAYYSYPP
-579 NGHIGNSY
+579 NYIEMKVKHRNNDGN
-587 EGSIEWNGVYQ
+587 ETE
-598 YDPCYV
+598 
-604 EIKVVSKHTS
+604 TL
-614 DQEESEY
+614 
-621 TKTYI
+621 YI
-626 AGKEIEKDD
+626 AGLQQDESSGK
-635 AYSRT
+635 YV
-640 YITDY
+640 TDY
-645 DSDKVN
+645 ESNKVN
-651 GRFIHLAAGR
+651 GRFIHLVAGR
-661 GEIQLE
+661 GEIDLE

-673 FEFKHYGKG
+673 FEMKHPKNQR
-682 TLRGLRGY
+682 LIGLKCY
-690 NGRISA
+690 NGRLSA
-696 SISQSDEVPYGGNFP
+696 RIKQSDEVPYGGNFP

-735 PSQRFTDG
+735 PSQRFIGET
-743 RLAFAD
+743 LTFAD
-749 IVSLWEAKAQA
+749 IVNLWEDKAQA

-796 DDTVFQKHDADME
+796 DDTVFQKHDADMT

-835 IYEWESVQRYFGRTT
+835 IYEWESAQSHFGSSGTT
-850 TLTVQTATKYKAC
+850 ITTQVATKYKAC

-871 KTDAGYA
+871 NNSGYA
-878 ALAFN
+878 ELAFN
-883 IDLQGIFDSKLE
+883 INLQDIFDNKLE

-903 PHQITERFN
+903 PHHIVERFN
-912 LSDLEILNFDETKP
+912 LSDLEILCFDETKP

-934 YFAVLEIKTTNSGY
+934 YFAVLEIKTTSSGY

>member
-7 YIDGVLMDMS
+7 YIDGILMDMS
-17 EDSAIT
+17 EETAIT

-62 PSTSSRYPYIFHTA
+62 PSTSSKYPYIFHTA

-106 GFFQALATLQS
+106 GLFQALATLQS

-123 ELNCTKYLRFNRNNS
+123 ELNCTKYLRFAKNNTS
-138 SYTYEKAI
+138 DTYEKAI
-146 SEGVFYGTY
+146 SEGVFYGRYET
-155 DAAAV
+155 AV
-160 KTSSEEWQGYD
+160 FKTSREEWQGYD
-171 RSVGGNSNTTYSLVD
+171 SNVGGNSDTTYSLVD

-192 TEVGKYVSGEV
+192 TEIGKYVSCEV
-203 LTDETYQCAI
+203 LTDETYRCAI

-229 KGDYRT
+229 KGQFRT

-242 KNIVILAADAGT
+242 KNVLSLADDAGK
-254 TEAETNPNIPA
+254 TEKETYPILPA
-265 PDPILPAT
+265 PDPML
-273 IGAGILCAS
+273 GMFVSAGDCIANLKTS
-282 VDTKTAMTTIS
+282 VAMKTIS
-293 IRFALMDEAPAGQV
+293 IRVRAEKAGSV
-307 EYGSYDPATGFTEA
+307 EYGVLNKETGETTPWGTYDVAAGEA
-321 WGVED
+321 EFSVVKSKPSG
-326 IPADKGGTEI
+326 I
-336 TVNVTRY
+336 
-343 KQAGRL
+343 L
-349 IYVKPSKSGMLYWIA
+349 IYIKPSVDDMINMSL
-364 GEGSDSNYYVSGGT
+364 SSGGVMAYYLSDGKLS
-378 QYKTSRFAP
+378 QVHSIGA

-396 EPIDIDLQAPATA
+396 MPIDVELQAPATA
-409 EWLVINAI
+409 QWLIVNAI

-426 QVKSETENRAKASS
+426 LVKSISETENNAKASRGTFGGS
-440 REVQTSSG
+440 FGNSG
-448 GGTFGGGGSFGYADK
+448 GGTFKSEGT
-463 GAIQPSVTAQ
+463 IQPSVTAQ

-479 TAQTGVAFGWSSQAK
+479 TVQTGVAFGWSNRAR
-494 ETIKGLAV
+494 ETINGLAV

-515 GSFEGTFIATT
+515 GSLEGTFFQTES
-526 NLGILEIQPT
+526 LGILDFQPT
-536 SLSEVFDGLEL
+536 SLSEVFYGLEIGH
-547 ANRYSQL
+547 RYSQL
-554 KVKIA
+554 NVKIA
-559 CTMIFDVQ
+559 CKMIFDVQ
-567 INWSWDASNARP
+567 MNWSWDASKVTP
-579 NGHIGNSY
+579 SGHKSWSFG
-587 EGSIEWNGVYQ
+587 EGSTESQAFYSYPPNYIEMKVKHNNG
-598 YDPCYV
+598 DGTWTETP
-604 EIKVVSKHTS
+604 
-614 DQEESEY
+614 
-621 TKTYI
+621 YI
-626 AGKEIEKDD
+626 AGLQQDETSGK
-635 AYSRT
+635 YV
-640 YITDY
+640 TDY
-645 DSDKVN
+645 ESDKVN
-651 GRFIHLAAGR
+651 GRFIHLVAGR
-661 GEIQLE
+661 GEIDLE

-673 FEFKHYGKG
+673 FEMKHPKNQ
-682 TLRGLRGY
+682 TLIGLKCY
-690 NGRISA
+690 NGRLSA
-696 SISQSDEVPYGGNFP
+696 SIKQSDEVPYGGNFP

-735 PSQRFTDG
+735 PSQRFIGGT
-743 RLAFAD
+743 LTFAD

-796 DDTVFQKHDADME
+796 DDTVYQQHDADMT

-835 IYEWESVQRYFGRTT
+835 IYEWENHQYTFGRTT
-850 TLTVQTATKYKAC
+850 KTVQTPTKYKAC

-871 KTDAGYA
+871 KNDAGYA
-878 ALAFN
+878 ELAFN
-883 IDLQGIFDSKLE
+883 IDLQDIFDNKLE

-903 PHQITERFN
+903 PHHIVERFN
-912 LSDLEILNFDETKP
+912 LSDLEILEFDETKP

-934 YFAVLEIKTTNSGY
+934 YFAVLEIKTTSSGY

>member
-1 MTDQQL
+1 MTDHQL
-7 YIDGVLMDMS
+7 YIDGILMDMS
-17 EDSAIT
+17 EETAIT

-62 PSTSSRYPYIFHTA
+62 PSTSSKYPYIFHTA

-106 GFFQALATLQS
+106 GLFPALETLQS

-123 ELNCTKYLRFNRNNS
+123 ELNCTKHLRFTKNNTS
-138 SYTYEKAI
+138 DTYEKAI
-146 SEGVFYGTY
+146 SEGVFYGRYET
-155 DAAAV
+155 AV
-160 KTSSEEWQGYD
+160 LKTSSEEWQGYD
-171 RSVGGNSNTTYSLVD
+171 RNVGGNSDTTYSLVD

-192 TEVGKYVSGEV
+192 TEIGKYVSGEV
-203 LTDETYQCAI
+203 LTDETYRCAI
-213 IPFEAG
+213 IPFETG

-229 KGDYRT
+229 KGQFRT

-242 KNIVILAADAGT
+242 KNVVSLADDAGK
-254 TEAETNPNIPA
+254 TESETDPVLPP
-265 PDPILPAT
+265 PDPILGMFVSA
-273 IGAGILCAS
+273 GACIANIKTS
-282 VDTKTAMTTIS
+282 VAMETIS
-293 IRFALMDEAPAGQV
+293 IRVRAEKAGSV
-307 EYGSYDPATGFTEA
+307 EYGALNKDTGETTT
-321 WGVED
+321 WG
-326 IPADKGGTEI
+326 TYEI
-336 TVNVTRY
+336 RKAGKAEINVVKR
-343 KQAGRL
+343 
-349 IYVKPSKSGMLYWIA
+349 KPSGLLVYIKPSVDDMINMAPWMGTA
-364 GEGSDSNYYVSGGT
+364 VAAYYLSGGKLS
-378 QYKTSRFAP
+378 QVQAVGA

-396 EPIDIDLQAPATA
+396 MPVDVDLQAPATA
-409 EWLVINAI
+409 KLLIINAI
-417 KEYSTGTTI
+417 KDYSTGTTI
-426 QVKSETENRAKASS
+426 LVKSISEPENNAKAISAFDGGGS
-440 REVQTSSG
+440 FGNSG
-448 GGTFGGGGSFGYADK
+448 GGTFKSK
-463 GAIQPSVTAQ
+463 GTIQPSVTAQ
-473 YILDLI
+473 YVLDLI
-479 TAQTGVAFGWSSQAK
+479 TVQTGVAFGWSNRAK
-494 ETIKGLAV
+494 ETINGLAV

-515 GSFEGTFIATT
+515 GSLEGTFFQTES
-526 NLGILEIQPT
+526 LGILDFQPT
-536 SLSEVFDGLEL
+536 SLSEVFDGLEIGH
-547 ANRYSQL
+547 RYSQL
-554 KVKIA
+554 NVKIA
-559 CTMIFDVQ
+559 CKMIFDVQ
-567 INWSWDASNARP
+567 MNWSWDASKVTPSGHKSWSFGDGSTESQAFYSYPP
-579 NGHIGNSY
+579 NY
-587 EGSIEWNGVYQ
+587 IEMKVKHNNG
-598 YDPCYV
+598 DGTWTETP
-604 EIKVVSKHTS
+604 
-614 DQEESEY
+614 
-621 TKTYI
+621 YI
-626 AGKEIEKDD
+626 AGLQQDETSGK
-635 AYSRT
+635 YV
-640 YITDY
+640 TDY
-645 DSDKVN
+645 ESDKLN
-651 GRFIHLAAGR
+651 GRFIHLVAGR
-661 GEIQLE
+661 GEIDLE

-673 FEFKHYGKG
+673 FEMKHPKNQA
-682 TLRGLRGY
+682 LIGLKCY
-690 NGRISA
+690 NGRLSA
-696 SISQSDEVPYGGNFP
+696 SIKQSDEVPYGGNFP

-735 PSQRFTDG
+735 PSQRFIGGALT
-743 RLAFAD
+743 FAD

-769 SEACN
+769 SEASN

-796 DDTVFQKHDADME
+796 DDTVYQQHDADMT

-835 IYEWESVQRYFGRTT
+835 IYEWENHQYTFGRTT
-850 TLTVQTATKYKAC
+850 KTVQTPTKYKAC

-871 KTDAGYA
+871 KNDAGYA
-878 ALAFN
+878 ELAFN
-883 IDLQGIFDSKLE
+883 IDLQGIFDSRLE

-934 YFAVLEIKTTNSGY
+934 YFAVLEIKTTSSGY

>member
-17 EDSAIT
+17 EESAIT

-62 PSTSSRYPYIFHTA
+62 PSTSSKYPYIFHTA
-76 RYFRNGLEIIRNG
+76 RYFRNGLEIIHSG

-106 GFFQALATLQS
+106 GLFQALATLQS

-123 ELNCTKYLRFNRNNS
+123 ELNCTKHLRFAKSNS
-138 SYTYEKAI
+138 YDTYEKAI
-146 SEGVFYGTY
+146 ADGVFYGRYET
-155 DAAAV
+155 AV
-160 KTSSEEWQGYD
+160 AKTSSDEWMGFDQN
-171 RSVGGNSNTTYSLVD
+171 VGGNSDTTYSLVE

-192 TEVGKYVSGEV
+192 TEIGKYVSGEV

-213 IPFEAG
+213 IPFEVG

-229 KGDYRT
+229 KGQFRT

-242 KNIVILAADAGT
+242 KNVISIADDAGK
-254 TEAETNPNIPA
+254 TEKETRPVLFA
-265 PDPILPAT
+265 PDPILGMFVSA
-273 IGAGILCAS
+273 GACIANLETS
-282 VDTKTAMTTIS
+282 VAMETIS
-293 IRFALMDEAPAGQV
+293 IRVRAEKAGSV
-307 EYGSYDPATGFTEA
+307 EYGALDTKTGETTQ
-321 WGVED
+321 WGTYEVAAGE
-326 IPADKGGTEI
+326 TEI
-336 TVNVTRY
+336 NVV
-343 KQAGRL
+343 KS
-349 IYVKPSKSGMLYWIA
+349 KPSGLLVYIKPSVDKMIVKSMSTSVAAYYLSDGKLSQVQA
-364 GEGSDSNYYVSGGT
+364 SGEYN
-378 QYKTSRFAP
+378 
-387 YSVKYTSES
+387 VKYTSES
-396 EPIDIDLQAPATA
+396 MPIDVDLQAPATA
-409 EWLVINAI
+409 VWLIINAI
-417 KEYSTGTTI
+417 KAYSTGTTI
-426 QVKSETENRAKASS
+426 LVKSKSETESNARAST
-440 REVQTSSG
+440 RTFDGSG
-448 GGTFGGGGSFGYADK
+448 SFGGGGSFGSSWSN
-463 GAIQPSVTAQ
+463 GTIQPSVTAR

-479 TAQTGVAFGWSSQAK
+479 TAQTGVAFDWSNQAK
-494 ETIKGLAV
+494 EIIKGLAV

-515 GSFEGTFIATT
+515 GSLEGTFFHTES
-526 NLGILEIQPT
+526 LGVLDFQPT
-536 SLSEVFDGLEL
+536 SLSEVFDGLEIGH
-547 ANRYSQL
+547 RYSQL
-554 KVKIA
+554 NVKIA
-559 CTMIFDVQ
+559 CKMIFDVQ
-567 INWSWDASNARP
+567 MNWSWDASKVTP
-579 NGHIGNSY
+579 SGHKSWSFG
-587 EGSIEWNGVYQ
+587 EGSTEWQAFYSYPPNYIEM
-598 YDPCYV
+598 
-604 EIKVVSKHTS
+604 KVKHKNDDGTWT
-614 DQEESEY
+614 E
-621 TKTYI
+621 TPYI
-626 AGKEIEKDD
+626 AGLQQDETSGK
-635 AYSRT
+635 YV
-640 YITDY
+640 TDY
-645 DSDKVN
+645 ESDKVN
-651 GRFIHLAAGR
+651 GRFIHLVAGR
-661 GEIQLE
+661 GEIDLE

-673 FEFKHYGKG
+673 FEMKHPKNQA
-682 TLRGLRGY
+682 LIGLKCY
-690 NGRISA
+690 NGRLSA
-696 SISQSDEVPYGGNFP
+696 SIKQSDDVPYGGNFP

-735 PSQRFTDG
+735 PSQRFIGGT
-743 RLAFAD
+743 LTFAD
-749 IVSLWEAKAQA
+749 IVNLWEDKAQA

-769 SEACN
+769 SEASN

-796 DDTVFQKHDADME
+796 DDTVYQQHDADMT

-835 IYEWESVQRYFGRTT
+835 IYEWESKQSTFGNTT
-850 TLTVQTATKYKAC
+850 YTRQVATKYKAC

-871 KTDAGYA
+871 KNDAGYA
-878 ALAFN
+878 ELAFN
-883 IDLQGIFDSKLE
+883 IDLQDIFDSKLE

-903 PHQITERFN
+903 PHHIVERFN

-934 YFAVLEIKTTNSGY
+934 YFAVLEIKTTSSGY

>member
-7 YIDGVLMDMS
+7 YIDGILMDMS
-17 EDSAIT
+17 EETAIT

-62 PSTSSRYPYIFHTA
+62 PSTSSKYPYILHTA

-106 GFFQALATLQS
+106 GLFQALATLQS

-138 SYTYEKAI
+138 PYTYEKAI
-146 SEGVFYGTY
+146 SEGVFYGRYET
-155 DAAAV
+155 AAV

-171 RSVGGNSNTTYSLVD
+171 RNVGGNSDTTYSLVG

-242 KNIVILAADAGT
+242 KNVLSLADDAGK
-254 TEAETNPNIPA
+254 TEVETYPLLPS
-265 PDPILPAT
+265 PDPMLGTFVSA
-273 IGAGILCAS
+273 GACIANIETS
-282 VDTKTAMTTIS
+282 VAMETIS
-293 IRFALMDEAPAGQV
+293 IRVRAEKAGSV
-307 EYGSYDPATGFTEA
+307 EYGALNKETGETTPWGTYDVAAGETEF
-321 WGVED
+321 
-326 IPADKGGTEI
+326 
-336 TVNVTRY
+336 NVV
-343 KQAGRL
+343 KSKPSGIL
-349 IYVKPSKSGMLYWIA
+349 IYIKPSVDKMINMALSTGVAAYYLSDGKLSQVHSSGA
-364 GEGSDSNYYVSGGT
+364 
-378 QYKTSRFAP
+378 
-387 YSVKYTSES
+387 YSVKYKSKS
-396 EPIDIDLQAPATA
+396 MPIDVDLQAPATA

-417 KEYSTGTTI
+417 KEYSSGRTI
-426 QVKSETENRAKASS
+426 LVKSNSETENNAKAISA
-440 REVQTSSG
+440 
-448 GGTFGGGGSFGYADK
+448 FDGGGSFGSLRSN
-463 GAIQPSVTAQ
+463 GTIQPSVTVQ
-473 YILDLI
+473 YILNLI
-479 TAQTGVAFGWSSQAK
+479 TAQTGVAFGWSNRAK

-515 GSFEGTFIATT
+515 GSLEGTFYQTE
-526 NLGILEIQPT
+526 NLGILDFQAT
-536 SLSEVFDGLEL
+536 SLSEVFDGLEKGH
-547 ANRYSQL
+547 RYSQL

-567 INWSWDASNARP
+567 MNWSWDASNARP
-579 NGHIGNSY
+579 NGYVGSSY
-587 EGSIEWNGVYQ
+587 EGSSEHNGVYN
-598 YDPCYV
+598 YEPCYV

-626 AGKEIEKDD
+626 AGKEIDEDN
-635 AYSRT
+635 ASFGR
-640 YITDY
+640 YIADY

-661 GEIQLE
+661 GEIELE

-673 FEFKHYGKG
+673 FEMKHPKNQR
-682 TLRGLRGY
+682 LMGLKCY
-690 NGRISA
+690 NGRLSA
-696 SISQSDEVPYGGNFP
+696 SIKQSDEVPYGGNFP

-720 VTDFLKCICILTSTF
+720 VTDFLKCICVLTSTF
-735 PSQRFTDG
+735 PSQRFIG
-743 RLAFAD
+743 RTLTFAD

-796 DDTVFQKHDADME
+796 DDTVYQQHDADMT

-835 IYEWESVQRYFGRTT
+835 IYEYESKQSTLGRTT
-850 TLTVQTATKYKAC
+850 ITTQVATKYKAC

-871 KTDAGYA
+871 KNDAGYA
-878 ALAFN
+878 ELAFN
-883 IDLQGIFDSKLE
+883 IDLQSIFDSKLE

-934 YFAVLEIKTTNSGY
+934 YFAVIEVKTTSSGY

>member
-17 EDSAIT
+17 EESAIT

-51 HNMAVLEFAGK
+51 HNMAVLQFAGK
-62 PSTSSRYPYIFHTA
+62 PSTSSKYPYIFHTA
-76 RYFRNGLEIIRNG
+76 RFFRNGLEIIRNG

-106 GFFQALATLQS
+106 GLFRALETLQS

-123 ELNCTKYLRFNRNNS
+123 ELNCTKYIRFNRSNS
-138 SYTYEKAI
+138 YYTYEKAI
-146 SEGVFYGTY
+146 SEGVFYGSY
-155 DAAAV
+155 DTAAV
-160 KTSSEEWQGYD
+160 KTSSDEWQGYD
-171 RSVGGNSNTTYSLVD
+171 RNVGGNSDTTYSLVD

-192 TEVGKYVSGEV
+192 TAVGNYVSGEV
-203 LTDETYQCAI
+203 LNDDTYRCAI
-213 IPFEAG
+213 IPFTAG
-219 MRATISKVLG
+219 MRATIDTILG

-235 WAILDTN
+235 WAILDSN
-242 KNIVILAADAGT
+242 KNVVRLAAEAGT
-254 TEAETNPNIPA
+254 YETETNPTITA
-265 PDPILPAT
+265 PDPILSTA
-273 IGAGILCAS
+273 IGAGTLCANG
-282 VDTKTAMTTIS
+282 DTEYAMTTIS
-293 IRFALMDEAPAGQV
+293 IRFALKDGAPAGQV
-307 EYGSYDPATGFTEA
+307 EYGSYDPSTGFAEA
-321 WGVED
+321 WGVEEV
-326 IPADKGGTEI
+326 PADKGGTEI
-336 TVNVTRY
+336 TVNIRYY

-349 IYVKPSKSGMLYWIA
+349 VYLKPSKDGMLYWIA
-364 GEGSDSNYYVSGGT
+364 GAGADSNYYVSGGT
-378 QYKTSRFAP
+378 QKKTSSSAP
-387 YSVKYTSES
+387 YSVMYTSES
-396 EPIDIDLQAPATA
+396 EPIDVDLQAPSTA
-409 EWLVINAI
+409 AWLVINAI
-417 KEYSTGTTI
+417 KECSVGTTVL
-426 QVKSETENRAKASS
+426 VKNETENRARAS
-440 REVQTSSG
+440 EAQTYASG
-448 GGTFGGGGSFGYADK
+448 GAFGGGGSFSYLTK
-463 GAIQPSVTAQ
+463 GAIQPSVTVQ

-479 TAQTGVAFGWSSQAK
+479 SSQTGVAFGWSNQAK

-515 GSFEGTFIATT
+515 GDFEGTFFSTT
-526 NLGILEIQPT
+526 DLGILDFQPT
-536 SLSEVFDGLEL
+536 SLSDVFDGLAL
-547 ANRYSQL
+547 ATRYSQL
-554 KVKIA
+554 NVKIA

-567 INWSWDASNARP
+567 MNWSWDASKARP
-579 NGHIGNSY
+579 NGHIGSSY
-587 EGSIEWNGVYQ
+587 EGSTEWNGVYQ
-598 YDPCYV
+598 YEPCYI
-604 EIKVVSKHTS
+604 EIKVVSVHTS

-626 AGKEIEKDD
+626 AGKKAAEND
-635 AYSRT
+635 AYSKT
-640 YITDY
+640 YILDY

-651 GRFIHLAAGR
+651 GRFMHLAAGR
-661 GEIQLE
+661 GEIELE

-682 TLRGLRGY
+682 ILRGLRGY
-690 NGRISA
+690 NGRLSA
-696 SISQSDEVPYGGNFP
+696 SIKQSDEVPYGGNFP

-735 PSQRFTDG
+735 PSQRFTSG
-743 RLAFAD
+743 TLAFAD
-749 IVSLWEAKAQA
+749 IVSLWEAKPQA

-769 SEACN
+769 SEASN

-783 EDYCQH
+783 EEYCQH

-796 DDTVFQKHDADME
+796 DDTVYQQHDADMTV
-809 IDNKTLEY
+809 DNKTLEY

-835 IYEWESVQRYFGRTT
+835 IYEWESVTESIGRSGNTI
-850 TLTVQTATKYKAC
+850 TVQRATKYKAC

-871 KTDAGYA
+871 KSDTGYA

-883 IDLQGIFDSKLE
+883 INLQSIFDNKLE

-934 YFAVLEIKTTNSGY
+934 YFAVLEIKTTSSGY
-948 CEVTMIELNN
+948 SEVTMIELNN

>member
-7 YIDGVLMDMS
+7 YIDGILMDMS
-17 EDSAIT
+17 EETAIT

-62 PSTSSRYPYIFHTA
+62 PSTSSKYPYILHTA

-106 GFFQALATLQS
+106 GLFQALATLQS

-123 ELNCTKYLRFNRNNS
+123 ELNCTKYLRFTKNNS
-138 SYTYEKAI
+138 PYTYEKAI
-146 SEGVFYGTY
+146 SEGVFYGRYET
-155 DAAAV
+155 AAV

-171 RSVGGNSNTTYSLVD
+171 RNVGGNSDTTYSLVG

-213 IPFEAG
+213 IPFEAR

-242 KNIVILAADAGT
+242 KNVLSLADDAGK
-254 TEAETNPNIPA
+254 TEVETYPSLPA
-265 PDPILPAT
+265 PDSILGTFVSAGACIANIAT
-273 IGAGILCAS
+273 S
-282 VDTKTAMTTIS
+282 VAMETIS
-293 IRFALMDEAPAGQV
+293 IRVRAEKAGSV
-307 EYGSYDPATGFTEA
+307 EYGALDAKTGETTTWGTYDVAAGETEF
-321 WGVED
+321 
-326 IPADKGGTEI
+326 
-336 TVNVTRY
+336 NVV
-343 KQAGRL
+343 KSKPSGIL
-349 IYVKPSKSGMLYWIA
+349 IYIKPSVDKMINMKISTGVAAYYLSDGKLSQVHSSGA
-364 GEGSDSNYYVSGGT
+364 
-378 QYKTSRFAP
+378 

-396 EPIDIDLQAPATA
+396 MPIDVDLQAPATA

-426 QVKSETENRAKASS
+426 QVESETESRARASS
-440 REVQTSSG
+440 REVQTSSSG
-448 GGTFGGGGSFGYADK
+448 GPFGGGGSFGYADK
-463 GAIQPSVTAQ
+463 GTIQPSVTVK
-473 YILDLI
+473 YIIDLI
-479 TAQTGVAFGWSSQAK
+479 TAQTGVAFGWSNRAK
-494 ETIKGLAV
+494 EIIKGLAV
-502 PLITRKADAQTVV
+502 TLITRKADAQTVV
-515 GSFEGTFIATT
+515 GSFEGTFFQTES
-526 NLGILEIQPT
+526 LGILDFQPT
-536 SLSEVFDGLEL
+536 SLSEVFDGLEIGH
-547 ANRYSQL
+547 RYSQL
-554 KVKIA
+554 NVKIA

-567 INWSWDASNARP
+567 MNWSWDASNARP
-579 NGHIGNSY
+579 NGYVGSSY
-587 EGSIEWNGVYQ
+587 EGSVERNGVYN
-598 YDPCYV
+598 YEPCYV
-604 EIKVVSKHTS
+604 EVKVVSKHTS

-626 AGKEIEKDD
+626 AGKEIDEDN
-635 AYSRT
+635 ASFRR

-661 GEIQLE
+661 GEIELE

-682 TLRGLRGY
+682 VLRGLRGY

-743 RLAFAD
+743 ILTFAD
-749 IVSLWEAKAQA
+749 IVNLWEDKAQA

-769 SEACN
+769 SEASN

-796 DDTVFQKHDADME
+796 DDTVYQQHDADMT

-835 IYEWESVQRYFGRTT
+835 IYEWESTKRNFGRT

-871 KTDAGYA
+871 KNDAGYA
-878 ALAFN
+878 ELAFN
-883 IDLQGIFDSKLE
+883 INLQDIFDNKLK

-903 PHQITERFN
+903 PHQIVERFN

-934 YFAVLEIKTTNSGY
+934 YFAVLEVKTTSSGY

>member
-62 PSTSSRYPYIFHTA
+62 PSTSSKYPYIFHTA

-106 GFFQALATLQS
+106 GLFQALATLQS

-123 ELNCTKYLRFNRNNS
+123 ELNCTKYLRFTKNNS
-138 SYTYEKAI
+138 YDTYEKAI
-146 SEGVFYGTY
+146 TDGVFYGIYET
-155 DAAAV
+155 AV
-160 KTSSEEWQGYD
+160 AKTSSDEWYGFDQN
-171 RSVGGNSNTTYSLVD
+171 VGGNSSATYSLVE

-203 LTDETYQCAI
+203 LADNTYQCAI

-219 MRATISKVLG
+219 MRATIRSVLG
-229 KGDYRT
+229 KGEYRT

-242 KNIVILAADAGT
+242 KSVVSLADDAGK
-254 TEAETNPNIPA
+254 TESETRPVLPA
-265 PDPILPAT
+265 PDPILGMFVSA
-273 IGAGILCAS
+273 GACIANLETS
-282 VDTKTAMTTIS
+282 VAMETIS
-293 IRFALMDEAPAGQV
+293 IRVRAEKAGSV
-307 EYGSYDPATGFTEA
+307 EYGALNKETGETTP
-321 WGVED
+321 WGTYEVAAGE
-326 IPADKGGTEI
+326 TEI
-336 TVNVTRY
+336 NVV
-343 KQAGRL
+343 KS
-349 IYVKPSKSGMLYWIA
+349 KPSGLLVYIKPSVDKMISMAISTAVAAYYLSDGKLSQVKA
-364 GEGSDSNYYVSGGT
+364 GGAYG
-378 QYKTSRFAP
+378 
-387 YSVKYTSES
+387 VKYTSDS
-396 EPIDIDLQAPATA
+396 EPIDVDLQAPATA
-409 EWLVINAI
+409 AWLIINAI
-417 KEYSTGTTI
+417 RECSTGTTI
-426 QVKSETENRAKASS
+426 LVKSNSETESNARASS
-440 REVQTSSG
+440 SEAQTNSR
-448 GGTFGGGGSFGYADK
+448 GGTFGGSFGSNG
-463 GAIQPSVTAQ
+463 GASFRSDGTIQPSVTAK

-479 TAQTGVAFGWSSQAK
+479 TAQTGVAFGWSNQAK
-494 ETIKGLAV
+494 EIIKGLAI
-502 PLITRKADAQTVV
+502 PLITRKADEQTVV
-515 GSFEGTFIATT
+515 GGFEGTFYKTE
-526 NLGILEIQPT
+526 NLGILDFQPT
-536 SLSEVFDGLEL
+536 SLSEVFDGLEIGH
-547 ANRYSQL
+547 RYSQMN
-554 KVKIA
+554 VKIA

-567 INWSWDASNARP
+567 MNWSWDASKVEPAFHRSW
-579 NGHIGNSY
+579 GFKDSIQMQAVYSY
-587 EGSIEWNGVYQ
+587 P
-598 YDPCYV
+598 PCYIEV
-604 EIKVVSKHTS
+604 KVISKHTS

-626 AGKEIEKDD
+626 AGRT
-635 AYSRT
+635 AYNEDLDPSV
-640 YITDY
+640 
-645 DSDKVN
+645 SDTSDQLVG
-651 GRFIHLAAGR
+651 GRFIHLVAGR
-661 GEIQLE
+661 GEIELE

-673 FEFKHYGKG
+673 FEMKHPKNQR
-682 TLRGLRGY
+682 LNGLKCY
-690 NGRISA
+690 NGRLSA
-696 SISQSDEVPYGGNFP
+696 SIKQSDEVPYGGNFP

-720 VTDFLKCICILTSTF
+720 VTDFLKCICILASTF
-735 PSQRFTDG
+735 PSQRFIDG
-743 RLAFAD
+743 TLSFAD
-749 IVSLWEAKAQA
+749 IVSLWETKAQA

-769 SEACN
+769 SEASN

-783 EDYCQH
+783 EEYCQH

-796 DDTVFQKHDADME
+796 DDAVYQQHNADMTV
-809 IDNKTLEY
+809 DNKTLEY

-835 IYEWESVQRYFGRTT
+835 IYEWESKQYTFGRTT
-850 TLTVQTATKYKAC
+850 RTVLVATKYKAC

-871 KTDAGYA
+871 KNDAGYA

-883 IDLQGIFDSKLE
+883 IDLQDIFDNKLE

-903 PHQITERFN
+903 PHQIVERFN

>member
-1 MTDQQL
+1 MTDHQL
-7 YIDGVLMDMS
+7 YIDGILMDMS
-17 EDSAIT
+17 EETAIT

-62 PSTSSRYPYIFHTA
+62 PSTSSKYPYIFHTA

-106 GFFQALATLQS
+106 GLFQALATLQS

-123 ELNCTKYLRFNRNNS
+123 ELNCTKYLRFAKNNTS
-138 SYTYEKAI
+138 DTYEKAI
-146 SEGVFYGTY
+146 SEGVFYGRYET
-155 DAAAV
+155 AV
-160 KTSSEEWQGYD
+160 FKTSSEEWQGYD
-171 RSVGGNSNTTYSLVD
+171 SNVGGNSDTTYSLVD

-192 TEVGKYVSGEV
+192 TEIGKYVSGEV
-203 LTDETYQCAI
+203 LTDETYRCAI

-229 KGDYRT
+229 KGQFRT

-242 KNIVILAADAGT
+242 KNVLSLADDAGK
-254 TEAETNPNIPA
+254 TEKETYPILPA
-265 PDPILPAT
+265 PDPML
-273 IGAGILCAS
+273 GMFVSAGDCIANLKTS
-282 VDTKTAMTTIS
+282 VAMKTIS
-293 IRFALMDEAPAGQV
+293 IRVRAEKAGSV
-307 EYGSYDPATGFTEA
+307 EYGVLNKETGETTPWGTYDVAAGEA
-321 WGVED
+321 EFSVVKSKPSG
-326 IPADKGGTEI
+326 I
-336 TVNVTRY
+336 
-343 KQAGRL
+343 L
-349 IYVKPSKSGMLYWIA
+349 IYIKPSVDDMINMSL
-364 GEGSDSNYYVSGGT
+364 SSGGVMAYYLSDGKLS
-378 QYKTSRFAP
+378 QVHSIGA

-396 EPIDIDLQAPATA
+396 MPMDVELQAPATA
-409 EWLVINAI
+409 QWLIVNAI

-426 QVKSETENRAKASS
+426 LVKSISETENNAKASRGTFGGS
-440 REVQTSSG
+440 FGNSG
-448 GGTFGGGGSFGYADK
+448 GGTFKSEGT
-463 GAIQPSVTAQ
+463 IQPSVTAQ

-479 TAQTGVAFGWSSQAK
+479 TVQTGVAFGWSNRAK
-494 ETIKGLAV
+494 ETINGLAV

-515 GSFEGTFIATT
+515 GSLEGNFFQTES
-526 NLGILEIQPT
+526 LGILDFQPT
-536 SLSEVFDGLEL
+536 SLSEIFDGLEIGH
-547 ANRYSQL
+547 RYSQL
-554 KVKIA
+554 NVKIA
-559 CTMIFDVQ
+559 CKMIFDVQ
-567 INWSWDASNARP
+567 MNWSWDASKVTP
-579 NGHIGNSY
+579 SGHKSWSFG
-587 EGSIEWNGVYQ
+587 EGSTESQAFYSYPPNYIEMKVKHNNG
-598 YDPCYV
+598 DGTWTETP
-604 EIKVVSKHTS
+604 
-614 DQEESEY
+614 
-621 TKTYI
+621 YI
-626 AGKEIEKDD
+626 AGLQQDET
-635 AYSRT
+635 SRK
-640 YITDY
+640 YVTDY
-645 DSDKVN
+645 ESDKVN
-651 GRFIHLAAGR
+651 GRFIHLVAGR
-661 GEIQLE
+661 GEIDLE

-673 FEFKHYGKG
+673 FEMKHPKNQ
-682 TLRGLRGY
+682 TLIGLKCY
-690 NGRISA
+690 NGRLSA
-696 SISQSDEVPYGGNFP
+696 SIKQSDEVPYGGNFP

-735 PSQRFTDG
+735 PSQRFIGGT
-743 RLAFAD
+743 LTFAD

-796 DDTVFQKHDADME
+796 DDTVYQQHDADMT

-835 IYEWESVQRYFGRTT
+835 IYEWENHQYTFGRTT
-850 TLTVQTATKYKAC
+850 KTVQTPTKYKAC

-871 KTDAGYA
+871 KNDAGYA
-878 ALAFN
+878 ELAFN
-883 IDLQGIFDSKLE
+883 IDLQDIFDNKLE

-903 PHQITERFN
+903 PHHIVERFN
-912 LSDLEILNFDETKP
+912 LSDLEILEFDETKP

-934 YFAVLEIKTTNSGY
+934 YFAVTEIKTTSSGY

>member
-7 YIDGVLMDMS
+7 YIDGILMDMS

-62 PSTSSRYPYIFHTA
+62 PSTSSKYPYIFHTA

-106 GFFQALATLQS
+106 GLFQALATLQS

-123 ELNCTKYLRFNRNNS
+123 ELNCTKYLRFAKNNTS
-138 SYTYEKAI
+138 DTYEKAI
-146 SEGVFYGTY
+146 SEGVFYGRYET
-155 DAAAV
+155 AV
-160 KTSSEEWQGYD
+160 LKTSSEEWQGYD
-171 RSVGGNSNTTYSLVD
+171 RNVGGNSDTTYSLVD

-192 TEVGKYVSGEV
+192 TEIGKYVSGEV
-203 LTDETYQCAI
+203 LTDETYRCAI
-213 IPFEAG
+213 IPFETG

-229 KGDYRT
+229 KGQFRT

-242 KNIVILAADAGT
+242 KNVVSLADDAGK
-254 TEAETNPNIPA
+254 TESETDPVLPP
-265 PDPILPAT
+265 PDPILGMFVSA
-273 IGAGILCAS
+273 GACIANIKTS
-282 VDTKTAMTTIS
+282 VAMETIS
-293 IRFALMDEAPAGQV
+293 IRVRAEKAGSV
-307 EYGSYDPATGFTEA
+307 EYGALNKDTGETTT
-321 WGVED
+321 WG
-326 IPADKGGTEI
+326 TYEI
-336 TVNVTRY
+336 RKAGKAEINVVKR
-343 KQAGRL
+343 
-349 IYVKPSKSGMLYWIA
+349 KPSGLLVYIKPSVDDMINMAPWMGTA
-364 GEGSDSNYYVSGGT
+364 VAAYYLSGGKLS
-378 QYKTSRFAP
+378 QVQAVGA

-396 EPIDIDLQAPATA
+396 MPVDVDLQAPATA
-409 EWLVINAI
+409 KLLIINAI
-417 KEYSTGTTI
+417 KDYSTGTTI
-426 QVKSETENRAKASS
+426 LVKSISEPENNAKASRGTFGGS
-440 REVQTSSG
+440 FGNSG
-448 GGTFGGGGSFGYADK
+448 GGTFKSEGT
-463 GAIQPSVTAQ
+463 IQPSVTAQ

-479 TAQTGVAFGWSSQAK
+479 TVQTGVAFGWSNRAK
-494 ETIKGLAV
+494 ETINGLAV

-515 GSFEGTFIATT
+515 GSLEGTFFQTES
-526 NLGILEIQPT
+526 LGILDFQPT
-536 SLSEVFDGLEL
+536 SLSEVFDGLEIGH
-547 ANRYSQL
+547 RYSQL
-554 KVKIA
+554 NVKIA
-559 CTMIFDVQ
+559 CKMIFDVQ
-567 INWSWDASNARP
+567 MNWSWDASKVTP
-579 NGHIGNSY
+579 SGHKSWSFG
-587 EGSIEWNGVYQ
+587 EGSTESQAFYSYPPNYIEMKVKHNNG
-598 YDPCYV
+598 DGTWTETP
-604 EIKVVSKHTS
+604 
-614 DQEESEY
+614 
-621 TKTYI
+621 YI
-626 AGKEIEKDD
+626 AGLQQDETSGK
-635 AYSRT
+635 YV
-640 YITDY
+640 TDY
-645 DSDKVN
+645 ESDKLN
-651 GRFIHLAAGR
+651 GRFIHLVAGR
-661 GEIQLE
+661 GEIDLE

-673 FEFKHYGKG
+673 FEMKHPKNQA
-682 TLRGLRGY
+682 LIGLKCY
-690 NGRISA
+690 NGRLSA
-696 SISQSDEVPYGGNFP
+696 SIKQSDEVPYGGNFP

-735 PSQRFTDG
+735 PSQRFISGT
-743 RLAFAD
+743 LTFAD
-749 IVSLWEAKAQA
+749 IVNLWEAKAQA

-769 SEACN
+769 SEASN
-774 HPRQTDFSV
+774 HPRQTDLSV
-783 EDYCQH
+783 EGYCQH

-796 DDTVFQKHDADME
+796 DDTVYQQHDADMT

-835 IYEWESVQRYFGRTT
+835 IYEWENHQYTFGRTT
-850 TLTVQTATKYKAC
+850 KTVQTPTKYKAC

-871 KTDAGYA
+871 KNDAGYA
-878 ALAFN
+878 ELAFN

-912 LSDLEILNFDETKP
+912 LSDLEILEFDETKP

-934 YFAVLEIKTTNSGY
+934 YFAVLEIKTTSSGY